1 MKHITS
7 KLLSLLL
14 TLAMLLSMIP
24 AAYAAGTEGTTEG
37 NTSTEKVVAKDGE
50 TTATTETLNGSTT
63 VTSSNAATAVDKGT
77 EANPYTLSEL
87 GAMTR
92 DAYIAAQNALD
103 GTMYVT
109 VGDYSYTDKGTLGN
123 GVRNDTLYQTEDRSV
138 LNGYNSNGYLGEKN
152 DGANGKNIV
161 FVGGT
166 ITSGATGYTSI
177 DNIGTSLLLA
187 VPAYTNVTFEGITF
201 NNVMSFDYQLYTS
214 PWSQL
219 GELKFDGCTFNGIIV
234 GAIAAQTL
242 TFNGCTFTDY
252 TNSTS
257 ANNSNPTWIRPA
269 YGNWTKDD
277 NKGQGSDFKSLTTIN
292 FTGNTVTSTRP
303 VKFERIAQWEMPT
316 TVTATG
322 NSFDIS
328 AQTDDTAE
336 GKTKNVGLYFG
347 ANAKFDLVA
356 ENNKKAEGS
365 STAALYTA
373 VYSAPDGTS
382 HAGLPA
388 GSTVKDSS
396 GNDTTLTDALEWK
409 GTKDDVLTLKTE
421 CEAKIGDAYYA
432 TLADAFAAA
441 NKTGDTVIELLDD
454 INMTGKN
461 WTPVSVDGNHG
472 QGVITLNGNG
482 KTITGLSA
490 PLFAGGFAGKS
501 GIVIKDLT
509 IADADIND
517 TTNDQGIGAFINCV
531 DSMTRIELDNC
542 HLKNSKIV
550 STGDARVGGLIG
562 WTSGYNKPN
571 DGPVDTKVTLTNCSV
586 ENVTIEAKG
595 SVGGLI
601 GHAGAN
607 PATYHTITGC
617 TVKDSTLKCTETG
630 KSWRVGDLVG
640 TANVGQI
647 TVDAATSASKNIL
660 TQENASTQKP
670 EGNIFGRDAV
680 NDTGLVIVDN
690 KVVAAGTAYGD
701 IVNKNAN
708 EVLVEVSKGHW
719 MKPNANTVAMI
730 GATVYSSLPD
740 AINKANT
747 GDTVKLL
754 KDVTVT
760 KPIEVT
766 KSMTLDLNGHVL
778 TAATASNRSEPKD
791 EKNSAIWV
799 TAENVNLTIN
809 GMTAGSGMKM
819 GDTHNTEW
827 KTKVWGFVDLREGS
841 AGSTVTINGGSYTG
855 STCASDNYHYTALFT
870 VGSESKL
877 VLNNV
882 SAETDERVVKASGC
896 GEVIVSGGT
905 YNITGINAFLGA
917 AFETKT
923 ASFTDMK
930 LTAKYGGCVQVGSN
944 ATLEN
949 CEIKVTDIRT
959 GDGTYLNCAV
969 AVQYGGTATVKSGT
983 YTAPYAAYV
992 YNSGGTIN
1000 IENGTFTGVVR
1011 ADATTDT
1018 TAVINIKNGSFNG
1031 EIQKGGGP
1039 GSETISITGGTFSFD
1054 PSTKVKNNG
1063 TDYIVKRAGS
1073 EGAYTYTVLAKS
1085 GLTSGVYLTDPS
1097 GALASNYYVSSTANG
1112 VWTVSYSAPSSG
1124 GGSSSSSRRYDV
1136 SAPSVKHGDVTVSPK
1151 SASKG
1156 DTVTI
1161 TVKPDSGYELDT
1173 LTVKDASGSKI
1184 KVKDKGDGKFTFTM
1198 PASKVTVSAEF
1209 AEIETLDFAD
1219 VPTDAYYYE
1228 AVKWAAKKGITGGI
1242 GNGLFGP
1249 NQPCTRAQIV
1259 TFLWRAAGS
1268 PEPKTM
1274 SSFADVSMD
1283 AYYAKAVAW
1292 AVENGITTGT
1302 GDGKFSP
1309 DATCTRAQSVTFL
1322 FRAIG
1327 KLVDSKAEF
1336 SDVLTDSY
1344 YANAVAWAVENG
1356 VTNGI
1361 GDGLFGP
1368 DNSCTRAQIV
1378 TFLYRAY
1385 QGK

>member
-1 MKHITS
+1 MKH
-7 KLLSLLL
+7 KLLSILLC
-14 TLAMLLSMIP
+14 LAMALSLLP
-24 AAYAAGTEGTTEG
+24 TAALAEEATGAGPI
-37 NTSTEKVVAKDGE
+37 KVGE
-50 TTATTETLNGSTT
+50 TSY
-63 VTSSNAATAVDKGT
+63 SSFSDAVNAAEPDGSGVITYEISGKVD
-77 EANPYTLSEL
+77 
-87 GAMTR
+87 
-92 DAYIAAQNALD
+92 
-103 GTMYVT
+103 
-109 VGDYSYTDKGTLGN
+109 
-123 GVRNDTLYQTEDRSV
+123 
-138 LNGYNSNGYLGEKN
+138 
-152 DGANGKNIV
+152 
-161 FVGGT
+161 
-166 ITSGATGYTSI
+166 
-177 DNIGTSLLLA
+177 
-187 VPAYTNVTFEGITF
+187 
-201 NNVMSFDYQLYTS
+201 
-214 PWSQL
+214 
-219 GELKFDGCTFNGIIV
+219 
-234 GAIAAQTL
+234 
-242 TFNGCTFTDY
+242 
-252 TNSTS
+252 
-257 ANNSNPTWIRPA
+257 
-269 YGNWTKDD
+269 
-277 NKGQGSDFKSLTTIN
+277 
-292 FTGNTVTSTRP
+292 
-303 VKFERIAQWEMPT
+303 
-316 TVTATG
+316 VTATG
-322 NSFDIS
+322 WVQVAKAGLTGPTKVKFVGKTGDAEICITGGLAILADQKYDIDVSFTNLKLSKPNPTYGGDYGHSTNYFTCWLRNTGAAENTVTYTNCTFPNGVCNNQYGKTVFNNCQFTNSANYNLWNYGGNTEVKNSAFTGVRGIKTYNEGTLAVAPTVKIEQTTFSGLTEKAAIVASKATDITLTNVTATGCIKGLLQKDIEGS
-328 AQTDDTAE
+328 TDEQKVTIEANGTGISGDFNITAE
-336 GKTKNVGLYFG
+336 MDAEAAKNEFNITAGTFPGGINNDYLAPG
-347 ANAKFDLVA
+347 ANFDA
-356 ENNKKAEGS
+356 TTGE
-365 STAALYTA
+365 
-373 VYSAPDGTS
+373 
-382 HAGLPA
+382 
-388 GSTVKDSS
+388 VKMSY
-396 GNDTTLTDALEWK
+396 
-409 GTKDDVLTLKTE
+409 V
-421 CEAKIGDAYYA
+421 AKIGDTEYP

-461 WTPVSVDGNHG
+461 WTPVGVDGYHG

-509 IADADIND
+509 IAGADIND
-517 TTNDQGIGAFINCV
+517 TTNNQGIGAFINCV

-550 STGDARVGGLIG
+550 STGGARVGGLIG
-562 WTSGYNKPN
+562 WTSGYNNQN

-640 TANVGQI
+640 TANVGQV
-647 TVDAATSASKNIL
+647 TVDAATSASQNTL
-660 TQENASTQKP
+660 TQENADPQEP
-670 EGNIFGRDAV
+670 EDSIFGRKEVGKA
-680 NDTGLVIVDN
+680 GLVIIDN

-719 MKPNANTVAMI
+719 VKPNEDTVAMI
-730 GATVYSSLPD
+730 GSKEYTTLPD
-740 AINKANT
+740 AITAADENA
-747 GDTVKLL
+747 TVTLL
-754 KDVTVT
+754 KDVTVI

-778 TAATASNRSEPKD
+778 TAATASDRSESKD

-799 TAENVNLTIN
+799 TAKNVNLTIN

-819 GDTHNTEW
+819 GDTHKTEW

-855 STCASDNYHYTALFT
+855 STCASDSYHYTALFT

-1219 VPTDAYYYE
+1219 VSTDAYYYE

-1378 TFLYRAY
+1378 TFLFRAY

>member
-1 MKHITS
+1 MKH
-7 KLLSLLL
+7 KLLSILLC
-14 TLAMLLSMIP
+14 LAMALSLLP
-24 AAYAAGTEGTTEG
+24 TAALAEEATGAGPI
-37 NTSTEKVVAKDGE
+37 KVGE
-50 TTATTETLNGSTT
+50 TSY
-63 VTSSNAATAVDKGT
+63 SSFSDAVNAAEPDGSGVITYEISGKVD
-77 EANPYTLSEL
+77 
-87 GAMTR
+87 
-92 DAYIAAQNALD
+92 
-103 GTMYVT
+103 
-109 VGDYSYTDKGTLGN
+109 
-123 GVRNDTLYQTEDRSV
+123 
-138 LNGYNSNGYLGEKN
+138 
-152 DGANGKNIV
+152 
-161 FVGGT
+161 
-166 ITSGATGYTSI
+166 
-177 DNIGTSLLLA
+177 
-187 VPAYTNVTFEGITF
+187 
-201 NNVMSFDYQLYTS
+201 
-214 PWSQL
+214 
-219 GELKFDGCTFNGIIV
+219 
-234 GAIAAQTL
+234 
-242 TFNGCTFTDY
+242 
-252 TNSTS
+252 
-257 ANNSNPTWIRPA
+257 
-269 YGNWTKDD
+269 
-277 NKGQGSDFKSLTTIN
+277 
-292 FTGNTVTSTRP
+292 
-303 VKFERIAQWEMPT
+303 
-316 TVTATG
+316 VTATG
-322 NSFDIS
+322 WVQVAKAGLTGPTKVKFVGKTGDAEICITGGLAILADQKYDIDVSFTNLKLSKPNPTYGGDYGHSTNYFTCWLRNTGAAENTVTYTNCTFPNGVCNNQYGKTVFNNCQFTNSANYNLWNYGGNTEVKNSAFTGVRGIKTYNEGTLAVAPTVKIEQTTFSGLTEKAAIVASKATDITLTNVTATGCIKGLLQKDIEGS
-328 AQTDDTAE
+328 TDEQKVTIEANGTGISGDFNITAE
-336 GKTKNVGLYFG
+336 MDAEAAKNEFNITAGTFPGGINNDYLAPG
-347 ANAKFDLVA
+347 ANFDA
-356 ENNKKAEGS
+356 TTGE
-365 STAALYTA
+365 
-373 VYSAPDGTS
+373 
-382 HAGLPA
+382 
-388 GSTVKDSS
+388 VKMSY
-396 GNDTTLTDALEWK
+396 
-409 GTKDDVLTLKTE
+409 V
-421 CEAKIGDAYYA
+421 AKIGDTEYP

-461 WTPVSVDGNHG
+461 WTPVGVDGYHG

-509 IADADIND
+509 IAGADIND
-517 TTNDQGIGAFINCV
+517 TTNNQGIGAFINCV

-550 STGDARVGGLIG
+550 STGGARVGGLIG
-562 WTSGYNKPN
+562 WTSGYNNQN

-640 TANVGQI
+640 TANVGQV
-647 TVDAATSASKNIL
+647 TVDAATSASQNIL
-660 TQENASTQKP
+660 MQENAGTQKP
-670 EGNIFGRDAV
+670 EDSIFGRKEVGTD
-680 NDTGLVIVDN
+680 GLVIIDN
-690 KVVAAGTAYGD
+690 KVVAAGTAYDD

-719 MKPNANTVAMI
+719 VKPNENTVAMI
-730 GATVYSSLPD
+730 GAKEYTTLPD
-740 AINKANT
+740 AITAAKD
-747 GDTVKLL
+747 GDTIKLL

-778 TAATASNRSEPKD
+778 TAATASTATV
-791 EKNSAIWV
+791 KNSAIWV
-799 TAENVNLTIN
+799 TAEKVNLTID
-809 GMTAGSGMKM
+809 GTTAGSGMTM
-819 GDTHNTEW
+819 GDTHDTNWEA
-827 KTKVWGFVDLREGS
+827 KVWGFVDLREGS
-841 AGSTVTINGGSYTG
+841 AGSTVTVNGGSYTG
-855 STCASDNYHYTALFT
+855 STCASDSYHYTALFT

-882 SAETDERVVKASGC
+882 SAETDERVVKASSC
-896 GEVIVSGGT
+896 GEVVVSGGT

-930 LTAKYGGCVQVGSN
+930 LTAKYGGCVQVGRN

-969 AVQYGGTATVKSGT
+969 AVQYGGTATVKSGI

-992 YNSGGTIN
+992 YSSGGTIN

-1085 GLTSGVYLTDPS
+1085 GLTSGVYLTNPS

-1112 VWTVSYSAPSSG
+1112 VWTVSYSAPYSG

-1151 SASKG
+1151 NASKG

-1184 KVKDKGDGKFTFTM
+1184 KVKDKGNGKFTFTM

-1219 VPTDAYYYE
+1219 VSTDAYYYE

-1268 PEPKTM
+1268 PEPKAM
-1274 SSFADVSMD
+1274 SSFADVSTD

-1378 TFLYRAY
+1378 TFLFRAY

>member
-1 MKHITS
+1 MKH
-7 KLLSLLL
+7 KLLSILLC
-14 TLAMLLSMIP
+14 LAMALSLLP
-24 AAYAAGTEGTTEG
+24 TAALAEEATGAGPIKVGETSYSSFSEAVGAALGENGVITYEISG
-37 NTSTEKVVAKDGE
+37 KVEVNDTGWVQVAKAGLIDLSKVEFIGITDDAE
-50 TTATTETLNGSTT
+50 ICITGGLAILADQKYDIDVSFTNLKLSKPNPTYGGDYGHSTNYFT
-63 VTSSNAATAVDKGT
+63 CWLRNTNAA
-77 EANPYTLSEL
+77 E
-87 GAMTR
+87 
-92 DAYIAAQNALD
+92 
-103 GTMYVT
+103 
-109 VGDYSYTDKGTLGN
+109 
-123 GVRNDTLYQTEDRSV
+123 
-138 LNGYNSNGYLGEKN
+138 
-152 DGANGKNIV
+152 
-161 FVGGT
+161 
-166 ITSGATGYTSI
+166 
-177 DNIGTSLLLA
+177 
-187 VPAYTNVTFEGITF
+187 
-201 NNVMSFDYQLYTS
+201 
-214 PWSQL
+214 
-219 GELKFDGCTFNGIIV
+219 
-234 GAIAAQTL
+234 
-242 TFNGCTFTDY
+242 
-252 TNSTS
+252 
-257 ANNSNPTWIRPA
+257 
-269 YGNWTKDD
+269 
-277 NKGQGSDFKSLTTIN
+277 
-292 FTGNTVTSTRP
+292 NTVTYTNCTFPNGVCNNQYGKTVFDRCQFTNATSGKFNLWNYGGNTEVKGSTFIGTRGIKTYNEGDLDVAP
-303 VKFERIAQWEMPT
+303 TVTVTDTSFDGLTEKAAIVASKPTNITLT
-316 TVTATG
+316 TVTAVDCTKGLLQKDIEGSAGEQKVTIEANGTG
-322 NSFDIS
+322 IS
-328 AQTDDTAE
+328 GDFNITGKKDAEAAKNEFNITAGTFAGE
-336 GKTKNVGLYFG
+336 INNDYLAPG
-347 ANAKFDLVA
+347 ANFDA
-356 ENNKKAEGS
+356 TTGE
-365 STAALYTA
+365 
-373 VYSAPDGTS
+373 
-382 HAGLPA
+382 
-388 GSTVKDSS
+388 VKMSY
-396 GNDTTLTDALEWK
+396 
-409 GTKDDVLTLKTE
+409 V
-421 CEAKIGDAYYA
+421 AKIGDTEYP

-441 NKTGDTVIELLDD
+441 DKTGDTVIELLDD
-454 INMTGKN
+454 INMTGKS
-461 WTPVSVDGNHG
+461 WTPVSVDGYQG

-509 IADADIND
+509 IADADID
-517 TTNDQGIGAFINCV
+517 GTTNNLGIGAFINCV

-640 TANVGQI
+640 TANVGQV
-647 TVDAATSASKNIL
+647 TVDAATSASQNFL

-670 EGNIFGRDAV
+670 EDSIFGRKEVGTD
-680 NDTGLVIVDN
+680 GLMIIDN

-719 MKPNANTVAMI
+719 VKPIEDTVAMI
-730 GATVYSSLPD
+730 GAKEYPTLTA
-740 AINKANT
+740 AINEANT
-747 GDTVKLL
+747 GDTVKLVNN
-754 KDVTVT
+754 VTVT

-778 TAATASNRSEPKD
+778 TAATASTATV
-791 EKNSAIWV
+791 KNSAIWV
-799 TAENVNLTIN
+799 TAEKVNLTID
-809 GMTAGSGMKM
+809 GTTAGSGMTM
-819 GDTHNTEW
+819 GDTHDTNWEA
-827 KTKVWGFVDLREGS
+827 KVWGFVDLREGS
-841 AGSTVTINGGSYTG
+841 AGSTVTVNGGSYTG
-855 STCASDNYHYTALFT
+855 STCASDSYHYTALFT

-882 SAETDERVVKASGC
+882 SAETDERVVKASSC

-1336 SDVLTDSY
+1336 SDVLADSY
-1344 YANAVAWAVENG
+1344 YANAVDWAVENG

-1378 TFLYRAY
+1378 TFLFRAY

>member
-1 MKHITS
+1 MKH
-7 KLLSLLL
+7 KLLSILLC
-14 TLAMLLSMIP
+14 LAMALSLLP
-24 AAYAAGTEGTTEG
+24 TAALAE
-37 NTSTEKVVAKDGE
+37 
-50 TTATTETLNGSTT
+50 
-63 VTSSNAATAVDKGT
+63 
-77 EANPYTLSEL
+77 
-87 GAMTR
+87 
-92 DAYIAAQNALD
+92 
-103 GTMYVT
+103 
-109 VGDYSYTDKGTLGN
+109 
-123 GVRNDTLYQTEDRSV
+123 
-138 LNGYNSNGYLGEKN
+138 
-152 DGANGKNIV
+152 
-161 FVGGT
+161 
-166 ITSGATGYTSI
+166 GATGAGPIKVGGETYSSFSDAVNEAAPDESGVITYEISGKVDVTDTGWVQVAKAGLTTLSKVKFVGKTEDAEICITQGVAILADQSYDI
-177 DNIGTSLLLA
+177 DVS
-187 VPAYTNVTFEGITF
+187 
-201 NNVMSFDYQLYTS
+201 
-214 PWSQL
+214 
-219 GELKFDGCTFNGIIV
+219 
-234 GAIAAQTL
+234 
-242 TFNGCTFTDY
+242 FTDLIL
-252 TNSTS
+252 SKE
-257 ANNSNPTWIRPA
+257 NPTYA
-269 YGNWTKDD
+269 NDYGHGTKY
-277 NKGQGSDFKSLTTIN
+277 
-292 FTGNTVTSTRP
+292 FTCWLRSTGRAENTVTYTNCTFPNGVCNNQYGKTVFNNCQFTNSANYNLWNYGGNTEVKGSTFTGTRGIKTYNEGDLGVAP
-303 VKFERIAQWEMPT
+303 TVTVTDTSFDGLTEKAAIVASKPTNITLT
-316 TVTATG
+316 TVTATDCTKG
-322 NSFDIS
+322 LLQKDIEGS
-328 AQTDDTAE
+328 TDEQKVTIEANGTGISGDFNITAE
-336 GKTKNVGLYFG
+336 MDAEAAKNEFNITAGTFPGGINNDYLAPG
-347 ANAKFDLVA
+347 ANFDA
-356 ENNKKAEGS
+356 TTGE
-365 STAALYTA
+365 
-373 VYSAPDGTS
+373 
-382 HAGLPA
+382 
-388 GSTVKDSS
+388 VKMSY
-396 GNDTTLTDALEWK
+396 
-409 GTKDDVLTLKTE
+409 V
-421 CEAKIGDAYYA
+421 AKIGDTEYP

-461 WTPVSVDGNHG
+461 WTPVGVDGYRG

-509 IADADIND
+509 IAGADIND
-517 TTNDQGIGAFINCV
+517 TTNNQGIGAFINCV

-550 STGDARVGGLIG
+550 STGGARVGGLIG
-562 WTSGYNKPN
+562 WTSGYNNQN

-640 TANVGQI
+640 TANVGQV
-647 TVDAATSASKNIL
+647 TVDAATSASQNTL

-670 EGNIFGRDAV
+670 EGNIFGRKEVGKA
-680 NDTGLVIVDN
+680 GLVIIDN
-690 KVVAAGTAYGD
+690 KVVAAGTDYGDGD

-719 MKPNANTVAMI
+719 VKPNEDAVAMI
-730 GATVYSSLPD
+730 GAREYSTLPD
-740 AINKANT
+740 AITAAKD
-747 GDTVKLL
+747 GDTIKLL

-778 TAATASNRSEPKD
+778 TAATASTATV
-791 EKNSAIWV
+791 KNSAIWV
-799 TAENVNLTIN
+799 TAEKVNLTID
-809 GMTAGSGMKM
+809 GTTAGSGMTM
-819 GDTHNTEW
+819 GDTHDTNWEA
-827 KTKVWGFVDLREGS
+827 KVWGFVDLREGS
-841 AGSTVTINGGSYTG
+841 AGSTVTVNGGSYTG
-855 STCASDNYHYTALFT
+855 STCASDSYHYTALFT

-882 SAETDERVVKASGC
+882 SAETDERVVKASSC
-896 GEVIVSGGT
+896 GEVVVSGGT

-1336 SDVLTDSY
+1336 SDVLADSY
-1344 YANAVAWAVENG
+1344 YANAVDWAVENG

-1378 TFLYRAY
+1378 TFLFRAY

>member
-1 MKHITS
+1 MKH
-7 KLLSLLL
+7 KLLSILLC
-14 TLAMLLSMIP
+14 LAMALSLLP
-24 AAYAAGTEGTTEG
+24 TAALAE
-37 NTSTEKVVAKDGE
+37 
-50 TTATTETLNGSTT
+50 
-63 VTSSNAATAVDKGT
+63 
-77 EANPYTLSEL
+77 
-87 GAMTR
+87 
-92 DAYIAAQNALD
+92 
-103 GTMYVT
+103 
-109 VGDYSYTDKGTLGN
+109 
-123 GVRNDTLYQTEDRSV
+123 
-138 LNGYNSNGYLGEKN
+138 
-152 DGANGKNIV
+152 
-161 FVGGT
+161 
-166 ITSGATGYTSI
+166 GATGAGPIKVGGKTYSSFSDAVNAAAPDENGVITYEISGKVDVTDTGWVQVAKAGLADLSKVAFVGINDDAEICITGGLAILADQKYDI
-177 DNIGTSLLLA
+177 DVSF
-187 VPAYTNVTFEGITF
+187 TN
-201 NNVMSFDYQLYTS
+201 
-214 PWSQL
+214 
-219 GELKFDGCTFNGIIV
+219 LK
-234 GAIAAQTL
+234 L
-242 TFNGCTFTDY
+242 
-252 TNSTS
+252 SKP
-257 ANNSNPTWIRPA
+257 NPT
-269 YGNWTKDD
+269 YGGDYGHSTNY
-277 NKGQGSDFKSLTTIN
+277 
-292 FTGNTVTSTRP
+292 FTCWLRNTGAAENTVTYTNCVFPNGVCNNQYGKTVFDRCQFTNDTSGKFNLWNYGGNTEVKGSTFTGTRGIKTYNEGDLDVAP
-303 VKFERIAQWEMPT
+303 TVTVTDTSFDGLTEKAAIVASKPTNITLT
-316 TVTATG
+316 TVTATDCTKG
-322 NSFDIS
+322 LLQKDIEGS
-328 AQTDDTAE
+328 KGEQKVTIEANGTGISGDFNITAQKDAEAAKNEFNITAGTFTGE
-336 GKTKNVGLYFG
+336 INNDYLAPG
-347 ANAKFDLVA
+347 ANFDA
-356 ENNKKAEGS
+356 TTGE
-365 STAALYTA
+365 
-373 VYSAPDGTS
+373 
-382 HAGLPA
+382 
-388 GSTVKDSS
+388 VKMSY
-396 GNDTTLTDALEWK
+396 
-409 GTKDDVLTLKTE
+409 V
-421 CEAKIGDAYYA
+421 AKIGDTEYP

-441 NKTGDTVIELLDD
+441 DKTGDTVIELLDD
-454 INMTGKN
+454 INMTGKS

-472 QGVITLNGNG
+472 QGVITLTGNG

-501 GIVIKDLT
+501 GIVINNLT
-509 IADADIND
+509 LENVNLND
-517 TTNDQGIGAFINCV
+517 TGSEYAGTGFGAFICAV
-531 DSMTRIELDNC
+531 DSMPTISLTNC
-542 HLKNSKIV
+542 HVKGGTIE
-550 STGDARVGGLIG
+550 STSGARVGGLIG
-562 WTSGYNKPN
+562 WTSGYNKPT

-617 TVKDSTLKCTETG
+617 TVKDSTLTCTETG

-640 TANVGQI
+640 TANDGQI
-647 TVDAATSASKNIL
+647 TVDAATSASQNTL
-660 TQENASTQKP
+660 TQENADPQKP
-670 EGNIFGRDAV
+670 KDSIFGRDAV

-690 KVVAAGTAYGD
+690 KVVAAGTAYGN

-719 MKPNANTVAMI
+719 VKPNEGTVAMI
-730 GATVYSSLPD
+730 GATEYPTLPD
-740 AINKANT
+740 AITAAKD
-747 GDTVKLL
+747 GDTIKLL

-760 KPIEVT
+760 NPIEVT

-778 TAATASNRSEPKD
+778 TAATASTATV
-791 EKNSAIWV
+791 KNSAIWV
-799 TAENVNLTIN
+799 TAEKVNLTID
-809 GMTAGSGMKM
+809 GTTAGSGMTM
-819 GDTHNTEW
+819 GDTHDTNWEA
-827 KTKVWGFVDLREGS
+827 KVWGFVDLREGS
-841 AGSTVTINGGSYTG
+841 AGSTVTVNGGSYTG
-855 STCASDNYHYTALFT
+855 STCASDSYHYTALFT

-882 SAETDERVVKASGC
+882 SAETDERVVKASSC

-1268 PEPKTM
+1268 PEPKAM
-1274 SSFADVSMD
+1274 SSFADVSTD

-1368 DNSCTRAQIV
+1368 NNSCTRAQIV
-1378 TFLYRAY
+1378 TFLFRAY

>member
-1 MKHITS
+1 MS
-7 KLLSLLL
+7 
-14 TLAMLLSMIP
+14 
-24 AAYAAGTEGTTEG
+24 
-37 NTSTEKVVAKDGE
+37 
-50 TTATTETLNGSTT
+50 
-63 VTSSNAATAVDKGT
+63 
-77 EANPYTLSEL
+77 
-87 GAMTR
+87 
-92 DAYIAAQNALD
+92 
-103 GTMYVT
+103 YV
-109 VGDYSYTDKGTLGN
+109 
-123 GVRNDTLYQTEDRSV
+123 
-138 LNGYNSNGYLGEKN
+138 
-152 DGANGKNIV
+152 
-161 FVGGT
+161 
-166 ITSGATGYTSI
+166 
-177 DNIGTSLLLA
+177 
-187 VPAYTNVTFEGITF
+187 
-201 NNVMSFDYQLYTS
+201 
-214 PWSQL
+214 
-219 GELKFDGCTFNGIIV
+219 
-234 GAIAAQTL
+234 
-242 TFNGCTFTDY
+242 
-252 TNSTS
+252 
-257 ANNSNPTWIRPA
+257 
-269 YGNWTKDD
+269 
-277 NKGQGSDFKSLTTIN
+277 
-292 FTGNTVTSTRP
+292 
-303 VKFERIAQWEMPT
+303 
-316 TVTATG
+316 
-322 NSFDIS
+322 
-328 AQTDDTAE
+328 
-336 GKTKNVGLYFG
+336 
-347 ANAKFDLVA
+347 
-356 ENNKKAEGS
+356 
-365 STAALYTA
+365 
-373 VYSAPDGTS
+373 
-382 HAGLPA
+382 
-388 GSTVKDSS
+388 
-396 GNDTTLTDALEWK
+396 
-409 GTKDDVLTLKTE
+409 
-421 CEAKIGDAYYA
+421 AKIGDTEYP

-441 NKTGDTVIELLDD
+441 DKTGDTVIELLDD
-454 INMTGKN
+454 INMTGKS
-461 WTPVSVDGNHG
+461 WTPVSVDGYHG

-550 STGDARVGGLIG
+550 STGGARVGGLIG

-571 DGPVDTKVTLTNCSV
+571 DGPVDTRVTLTNCSV
-586 ENVTIEAKG
+586 EKVTIEAKG

-617 TVKDSTLKCTETG
+617 TVKDSTLTCTETG

-640 TANVGQI
+640 TANDGQI
-647 TVDAATSASKNIL
+647 TVDAATSASQNTL
-660 TQENASTQKP
+660 TQENADPQKP
-670 EGNIFGRDAV
+670 KDSIFGRDAV

-719 MKPNANTVAMI
+719 VKPNEGTVAMI
-730 GATVYSSLPD
+730 GAREYATLPD
-740 AINKANT
+740 AITAAKD
-747 GDTVKLL
+747 GDTIKLL

-778 TAATASNRSEPKD
+778 TAATASTATV
-791 EKNSAIWV
+791 KNSAIWV
-799 TAENVNLTIN
+799 TAEKVNLTID
-809 GMTAGSGMKM
+809 GTTAGSGMTM
-819 GDTHNTEW
+819 GDTHDTNWEA
-827 KTKVWGFVDLREGS
+827 KVWGFVDLREGS
-841 AGSTVTINGGSYTG
+841 AGSTVTVNGGSYTG
-855 STCASDNYHYTALFT
+855 STCASDSYHYTALFT

-882 SAETDERVVKASGC
+882 SAETDERVVKASSC
-896 GEVIVSGGT
+896 GEVVVSGGT

-930 LTAKYGGCVQVGSN
+930 LTAKYGGCVQVGRN

-1378 TFLYRAY
+1378 TFLFRAY

>member
-1 MKHITS
+1 MKH
-7 KLLSLLL
+7 KLLSILLC
-14 TLAMLLSMIP
+14 LAMALSLLP
-24 AAYAAGTEGTTEG
+24 TAALAE
-37 NTSTEKVVAKDGE
+37 
-50 TTATTETLNGSTT
+50 
-63 VTSSNAATAVDKGT
+63 
-77 EANPYTLSEL
+77 
-87 GAMTR
+87 
-92 DAYIAAQNALD
+92 
-103 GTMYVT
+103 
-109 VGDYSYTDKGTLGN
+109 
-123 GVRNDTLYQTEDRSV
+123 
-138 LNGYNSNGYLGEKN
+138 
-152 DGANGKNIV
+152 
-161 FVGGT
+161 
-166 ITSGATGYTSI
+166 GATGAGPIKVGGETYSSFSDAVDAAAPDENGVITYEISGKVDVTDTGWVQVAKAGLADLSKVAFVGINDDAEICITGGLAILADQKYDI
-177 DNIGTSLLLA
+177 DVSF
-187 VPAYTNVTFEGITF
+187 TN
-201 NNVMSFDYQLYTS
+201 
-214 PWSQL
+214 
-219 GELKFDGCTFNGIIV
+219 LK
-234 GAIAAQTL
+234 L
-242 TFNGCTFTDY
+242 
-252 TNSTS
+252 SKP
-257 ANNSNPTWIRPA
+257 NPT
-269 YGNWTKDD
+269 YGGDYGHSTNY
-277 NKGQGSDFKSLTTIN
+277 
-292 FTGNTVTSTRP
+292 FTCWLRNTGAAENTVTYTNCVFPNGVCNNQYGKTVFDRCQFTNDTSGKFNLWNYGGNTEVKGSTFTGTRGIKTYNEGDLDVAP
-303 VKFERIAQWEMPT
+303 TVTVTDTSFDGLTEKAAIVASKPTNITLT
-316 TVTATG
+316 TVTATDCTKG
-322 NSFDIS
+322 LLQKDIEGS
-328 AQTDDTAE
+328 KGEQKVTIEANGTGISGDFNITAQKDAEAAKNEFNITA
-336 GKTKNVGLYFG
+336 GTFPGGINNDYLAPG
-347 ANAKFDLVA
+347 ANFDA
-356 ENNKKAEGS
+356 TTGE
-365 STAALYTA
+365 
-373 VYSAPDGTS
+373 
-382 HAGLPA
+382 
-388 GSTVKDSS
+388 VKMSY
-396 GNDTTLTDALEWK
+396 
-409 GTKDDVLTLKTE
+409 V
-421 CEAKIGDAYYA
+421 AKIGDTEYP
-432 TLADAFAAA
+432 TLADAFAATD
-441 NKTGDTVIELLDD
+441 KTGDTVIELLDD

-461 WTPVSVDGNHG
+461 WTPVKVDGYHG

-501 GIVIKDLT
+501 GIVINNLT
-509 IADADIND
+509 LENVNLND
-517 TTNDQGIGAFINCV
+517 TGSEYAGTGFGAFICAV
-531 DSMTRIELDNC
+531 DSMPTISLTNC
-542 HLKNSKIV
+542 HVKGGTIERTS
-550 STGDARVGGLIG
+550 GARVGGLIG
-562 WTSGYNKPN
+562 WTAGYNNPN
-571 DGPVDTKVTLTNCSV
+571 NGPVDTKITLTNCSV
-586 ENVTIEAKG
+586 EDVKITAKG

-607 PATYHTITGC
+607 PTTYHDITNCTVSGC
-617 TVKDSTLKCTETG
+617 TLTSTKDSG
-630 KSWRVGDLVG
+630 NYVGTLVG

-647 TVDAATSASKNIL
+647 TVDAASSASGNTLKQNSSASEEASDKIL
-660 TQENASTQKP
+660 
-670 EGNIFGRDAV
+670 GRDAV

-701 IVNKNAN
+701 IVNENAN

-719 MKPNANTVAMI
+719 VKPHEKTVAMI
-730 GATVYSSLPD
+730 GATEYPSLPD
-740 AINKANT
+740 AITDAKD
-747 GDTVKLL
+747 GDTIKLL

-778 TAATASNRSEPKD
+778 TAATASTATV
-791 EKNSAIWV
+791 KNSAIWV
-799 TAENVNLTIN
+799 TAEKVNLTID
-809 GMTAGSGMKM
+809 GTTAGSGMTM
-819 GDTHNTEW
+819 GDTHDTNWEA
-827 KTKVWGFVDLREGS
+827 KVWGFVDLRPGS
-841 AGSTVTINGGSYTG
+841 DGSTVTVNGGRYVG

-896 GEVIVSGGT
+896 GEVVVSGGT

-1085 GLTSGVYLTDPS
+1085 DLTSGVYLTDPS

-1268 PEPKTM
+1268 PEPKAM
-1274 SSFADVSMD
+1274 SSFADVSTD

-1336 SDVLTDSY
+1336 SDVLADSY
-1344 YANAVAWAVENG
+1344 YANAVDWAVENG

>member
-1 MKHITS
+1 MKH
-7 KLLSLLL
+7 KLLSILLC
-14 TLAMLLSMIP
+14 LAMALSLLP
-24 AAYAAGTEGTTEG
+24 TAALAE
-37 NTSTEKVVAKDGE
+37 
-50 TTATTETLNGSTT
+50 
-63 VTSSNAATAVDKGT
+63 
-77 EANPYTLSEL
+77 
-87 GAMTR
+87 
-92 DAYIAAQNALD
+92 
-103 GTMYVT
+103 
-109 VGDYSYTDKGTLGN
+109 
-123 GVRNDTLYQTEDRSV
+123 
-138 LNGYNSNGYLGEKN
+138 
-152 DGANGKNIV
+152 
-161 FVGGT
+161 
-166 ITSGATGYTSI
+166 GATGAGPIKVGGETYSSFS
-177 DNIGTSLLLA
+177 DAVNAA
-187 VPAYTNVTFEGITF
+187 VPDENGVITYEISGKVDVTDTGWVQVAKAGLADLSKVAFVGINDDAEICITGGLAILADQKYDIDVSFTN
-201 NNVMSFDYQLYTS
+201 
-214 PWSQL
+214 
-219 GELKFDGCTFNGIIV
+219 LK
-234 GAIAAQTL
+234 L
-242 TFNGCTFTDY
+242 
-252 TNSTS
+252 SKP
-257 ANNSNPTWIRPA
+257 NPT
-269 YGNWTKDD
+269 YGGDYGHSTNY
-277 NKGQGSDFKSLTTIN
+277 
-292 FTGNTVTSTRP
+292 FTCWLRNTGAAENTVTYTNCVFPNGVCNNQYGKTVFDRCQFTNDTSGKFNLWNYGGNTEVKGSTFTGTRGIKTYNEGDLDVAP
-303 VKFERIAQWEMPT
+303 TVTVTDTSFDGLTEKAAIVASKPTNITLT
-316 TVTATG
+316 TVTATDCTKG
-322 NSFDIS
+322 LLQKDIEGS
-328 AQTDDTAE
+328 KGEQKVTIEANGTGISGDFNITAQKDAEAAKNEFNITA
-336 GKTKNVGLYFG
+336 GTFPGGINNDYLAPG
-347 ANAKFDLVA
+347 ANFDA
-356 ENNKKAEGS
+356 TTGE
-365 STAALYTA
+365 
-373 VYSAPDGTS
+373 
-382 HAGLPA
+382 
-388 GSTVKDSS
+388 VKMSY
-396 GNDTTLTDALEWK
+396 
-409 GTKDDVLTLKTE
+409 V
-421 CEAKIGDAYYA
+421 AKIGDTEYP
-432 TLADAFAAA
+432 TLADAFAATD
-441 NKTGDTVIELLDD
+441 KTGDTVIELLDD
-454 INMTGKN
+454 INMTGKS
-461 WTPVSVDGNHG
+461 WTPVSVDGYHG
-472 QGVITLNGNG
+472 QGVITLNGNS

-550 STGDARVGGLIG
+550 STGGARVGGLIG

-640 TANVGQI
+640 TANVGQV
-647 TVDAATSASKNIL
+647 TVDAATSASQNTL

-670 EGNIFGRDAV
+670 EGNIFGRKEVGKA
-680 NDTGLVIVDN
+680 GLVIIDN
-690 KVVAAGTAYGD
+690 KVVAAGTDYGDGD

-719 MKPNANTVAMI
+719 VKPNEDAVAMI
-730 GATVYSSLPD
+730 GAREYSTLPD
-740 AINKANT
+740 AITAAKD
-747 GDTVKLL
+747 GDTIKLL

-778 TAATASNRSEPKD
+778 TAATASTD
-791 EKNSAIWV
+791 TVKNSAIWV
-799 TAENVNLTIN
+799 TAEKVNLTID
-809 GMTAGSGMKM
+809 GTTAGSGMTM
-819 GDTHNTEW
+819 GDTHDTNWEA
-827 KTKVWGFVDLREGS
+827 KVWGFVDLREGS
-841 AGSTVTINGGSYTG
+841 AGSTVTVNGGSYTG
-855 STCASDNYHYTALFT
+855 STCASDSYHYTALFT

-882 SAETDERVVKASGC
+882 SAETDERVVKASSC
-896 GEVIVSGGT
+896 GEVVVSGGT

-930 LTAKYGGCVQVGSN
+930 LTAKYGGCVQVGRN

-1000 IENGTFTGVVR
+1000 IENGTFIGVVR

-1085 GLTSGVYLTDPS
+1085 DLTSGVYLTDPS

-1124 GGSSSSSRRYDV
+1124 GDDSDPTYAIEVGEDIRNGTVTANRRY
-1136 SAPSVKHGDVTVSPK
+1136 AER
-1151 SASKG
+1151 G

-1161 TVKPDSGYELDT
+1161 TVKPDDGFKLDD
-1173 LTVKDASGSKI
+1173 LTVTDKNGKEL
-1184 KVKDKGDGKFTFTM
+1184 KLTDKGNGKYTFTM
-1198 PASKVTVSAEF
+1198 PAGKVEINAAFVKEVETSPFSDVS
-1209 AEIETLDFAD
+1209 TS
-1219 VPTDAYYYE
+1219 AYYYE
-1228 AVKWAAKKGITGGI
+1228 AVKWAQEKGITGGI

-1268 PEPKTM
+1268 PEPKAM
-1274 SSFADVSMD
+1274 SSFADVSTD

-1378 TFLYRAY
+1378 TFLFRAY

>member
-1 MKHITS
+1 MKFEYISQWDITS
-7 KLLSLLL
+7 
-14 TLAMLLSMIP
+14 
-24 AAYAAGTEGTTEG
+24 
-37 NTSTEKVVAKDGE
+37 
-50 TTATTETLNGSTT
+50 
-63 VTSSNAATAVDKGT
+63 
-77 EANPYTLSEL
+77 
-87 GAMTR
+87 
-92 DAYIAAQNALD
+92 
-103 GTMYVT
+103 
-109 VGDYSYTDKGTLGN
+109 
-123 GVRNDTLYQTEDRSV
+123 
-138 LNGYNSNGYLGEKN
+138 
-152 DGANGKNIV
+152 
-161 FVGGT
+161 
-166 ITSGATGYTSI
+166 
-177 DNIGTSLLLA
+177 
-187 VPAYTNVTFEGITF
+187 
-201 NNVMSFDYQLYTS
+201 
-214 PWSQL
+214 
-219 GELKFDGCTFNGIIV
+219 
-234 GAIAAQTL
+234 
-242 TFNGCTFTDY
+242 
-252 TNSTS
+252 
-257 ANNSNPTWIRPA
+257 
-269 YGNWTKDD
+269 
-277 NKGQGSDFKSLTTIN
+277 
-292 FTGNTVTSTRP
+292 
-303 VKFERIAQWEMPT
+303 
-316 TVTATG
+316 TVTATS
-322 NSFDIS
+322 NTFDIT
-328 AQTDDTAE
+328 AQPGDTSI
-336 GKTKNVGLYFG
+336 KNVGLYLG
-347 ANAKFDLVA
+347 AHTDKNEFHLVA
-356 ENNKKAEGS
+356 DNNTKSKG
-365 STAALYTA
+365 TAALYTI
-373 VYSAPDGTS
+373 PKGTTS
-382 HAGLPA
+382 LPA

-396 GNDTTLTDALEWK
+396 GNEIELTDALAWK

-461 WTPVSVDGNHG
+461 WTPVGVDGYHG

-509 IADADIND
+509 IAGANINE
-517 TTNDQGIGAFINCV
+517 TTNNLGIGAFINCV
-531 DSMTRIELDNC
+531 DSMPRIELDNC

-607 PATYHTITGC
+607 PATYHDITDCTVSGC
-617 TVKDSTLKCTETG
+617 TLTSTKDSG
-630 KSWRVGDLVG
+630 NYVGTLVG

-647 TVDAATSASKNIL
+647 TVDAASSASGNTLKQNSSASEEASDKIL
-660 TQENASTQKP
+660 
-670 EGNIFGRDAV
+670 GRDAV

-719 MKPNANTVAMI
+719 VKPHEETVAMI
-730 GATVYSSLPD
+730 GAKQYTTLPD
-740 AINKANT
+740 AITSADENA
-747 GDTVKLL
+747 TVTLL

-778 TAATASNRSEPKD
+778 TAATVSDRSESKD

-799 TAENVNLTIN
+799 TAKNVNLTIN

-827 KTKVWGFVDLREGS
+827 ETKVWGFVDLREGS

-1039 GSETISITGGTFSFD
+1039 GSETISITGGTFSSD
-1054 PSTKVKNNG
+1054 PSVHVVGNG
-1063 TDYIVKRAGS
+1063 NTNIVKRAGS

-1097 GALASNYYVSSTANG
+1097 GALANNYYVSSTANG

-1151 SASKG
+1151 NASKG

-1161 TVKPDSGYELDT
+1161 TVKPDDGFKLDD
-1173 LTVKDASGSKI
+1173 LTVTDKNGKEL
-1184 KVKDKGDGKFTFTM
+1184 KLTDKGNGKYTFTM
-1198 PASKVTVSAEF
+1198 PASKVEINATF
-1209 AEIETLDFAD
+1209 AKEIETSPFSD
-1219 VPTDAYYYE
+1219 VSTSAYYYE
-1228 AVKWAAKKGITGGI
+1228 AVKWAQEKGITGGI

-1378 TFLYRAY
+1378 TFLFRAY

>member
-1 MKHITS
+1 MKH
-7 KLLSLLL
+7 KLLSILLC
-14 TLAMLLSMIP
+14 LAMALSLLP
-24 AAYAAGTEGTTEG
+24 TAALAEEATGAGPIKVGETSYSSFSEAVGAALGENGVITYEISG
-37 NTSTEKVVAKDGE
+37 KVEVNDTGWVQVAKAGLIDLSKVEFIGITDDAE
-50 TTATTETLNGSTT
+50 ICITGGLAILADQKYDIDVSFTNLKLSKPNPTYGGDYGHSTNYFT
-63 VTSSNAATAVDKGT
+63 CWLRNTNAA
-77 EANPYTLSEL
+77 E
-87 GAMTR
+87 
-92 DAYIAAQNALD
+92 
-103 GTMYVT
+103 
-109 VGDYSYTDKGTLGN
+109 
-123 GVRNDTLYQTEDRSV
+123 
-138 LNGYNSNGYLGEKN
+138 
-152 DGANGKNIV
+152 
-161 FVGGT
+161 
-166 ITSGATGYTSI
+166 
-177 DNIGTSLLLA
+177 
-187 VPAYTNVTFEGITF
+187 
-201 NNVMSFDYQLYTS
+201 
-214 PWSQL
+214 
-219 GELKFDGCTFNGIIV
+219 
-234 GAIAAQTL
+234 
-242 TFNGCTFTDY
+242 
-252 TNSTS
+252 
-257 ANNSNPTWIRPA
+257 
-269 YGNWTKDD
+269 
-277 NKGQGSDFKSLTTIN
+277 
-292 FTGNTVTSTRP
+292 NTVTYTNCTFPNGVCNNQYGKTVFDRCQFTNATSGKFNLWNYGGNTEVKGSTFIGTRGIKTYNEGDLDVAP
-303 VKFERIAQWEMPT
+303 TVTVTDTSFDGLTEKAAIVASKPTNITLT
-316 TVTATG
+316 TVTAVDCTKGLLQKDIEGSAGEQKVTIEANGTG
-322 NSFDIS
+322 IS
-328 AQTDDTAE
+328 GDFNITGKKDAEAAKNEFNITAGTFAGE
-336 GKTKNVGLYFG
+336 INNDYLAPG
-347 ANAKFDLVA
+347 ANFDA
-356 ENNKKAEGS
+356 TTGE
-365 STAALYTA
+365 
-373 VYSAPDGTS
+373 
-382 HAGLPA
+382 
-388 GSTVKDSS
+388 VKMSY
-396 GNDTTLTDALEWK
+396 
-409 GTKDDVLTLKTE
+409 V
-421 CEAKIGDAYYA
+421 AKIGDTEYP

-441 NKTGDTVIELLDD
+441 DKTGDTVIELLDD
-454 INMTGKN
+454 INMTGKS
-461 WTPVSVDGNHG
+461 WTPVSVDGYHG

-550 STGDARVGGLIG
+550 STDGARVGGLIG

-571 DGPVDTKVTLTNCSV
+571 DGPVDTRVTLTNCSV
-586 ENVTIEAKG
+586 EKVTIEAKG

-617 TVKDSTLKCTETG
+617 TVKDSTLTCTETG

-640 TANVGQI
+640 TANDGQI
-647 TVDAATSASKNIL
+647 TVDAATSASQNTL
-660 TQENASTQKP
+660 TQENADPQKP
-670 EGNIFGRDAV
+670 KDSIFGRDAV

-719 MKPNANTVAMI
+719 VKPNEGTVAMI
-730 GATVYSSLPD
+730 GAREYATLPD
-740 AINKANT
+740 AITAAKD
-747 GDTVKLL
+747 GDTIKLL

-778 TAATASNRSEPKD
+778 TAATASTATV
-791 EKNSAIWV
+791 KNSAIWV
-799 TAENVNLTIN
+799 TAEKVNLTID
-809 GMTAGSGMKM
+809 GTTAGSGMTM
-819 GDTHNTEW
+819 GDTHDTNWEA
-827 KTKVWGFVDLREGS
+827 KVWGFVDLREGS
-841 AGSTVTINGGSYTG
+841 AGSTVTVNGGSYTG
-855 STCASDNYHYTALFT
+855 STCASDSYHYTALFT

-882 SAETDERVVKASGC
+882 SAETDERVVKASSC
-896 GEVIVSGGT
+896 GEVVVSGGT

-1268 PEPKTM
+1268 PEPKAM

-1361 GDGLFGP
+1361 GGGLFGP
-1368 DNSCTRAQIV
+1368 NNSCTRAQIV
-1378 TFLYRAY
+1378 TFLFRAY

>member
-1 MKHITS
+1 MKH
-7 KLLSLLL
+7 KLLSILLC
-14 TLAMLLSMIP
+14 LAMALSLLP
-24 AAYAAGTEGTTEG
+24 TAALAE
-37 NTSTEKVVAKDGE
+37 
-50 TTATTETLNGSTT
+50 
-63 VTSSNAATAVDKGT
+63 
-77 EANPYTLSEL
+77 
-87 GAMTR
+87 
-92 DAYIAAQNALD
+92 
-103 GTMYVT
+103 
-109 VGDYSYTDKGTLGN
+109 
-123 GVRNDTLYQTEDRSV
+123 
-138 LNGYNSNGYLGEKN
+138 
-152 DGANGKNIV
+152 
-161 FVGGT
+161 
-166 ITSGATGYTSI
+166 GATGAGPIKVGGETYSSFSDAVNAAAPDENGVITYEISGKVDVTDTGWVQVAKAGLADLSKVAFVGINDDAEICITGGLAILADQKYDI
-177 DNIGTSLLLA
+177 DVSF
-187 VPAYTNVTFEGITF
+187 TN
-201 NNVMSFDYQLYTS
+201 
-214 PWSQL
+214 
-219 GELKFDGCTFNGIIV
+219 LK
-234 GAIAAQTL
+234 L
-242 TFNGCTFTDY
+242 
-252 TNSTS
+252 SKP
-257 ANNSNPTWIRPA
+257 NPT
-269 YGNWTKDD
+269 YGGDYGHSTNY
-277 NKGQGSDFKSLTTIN
+277 
-292 FTGNTVTSTRP
+292 FTCWLRNTGAAENTVTYTNCVFPNGVCNNQYGKTVFDRCQFTNDTSGKFNLWNYGGNTEVKGSTFTGTRGIKTYNEGDLDVAP
-303 VKFERIAQWEMPT
+303 TVTVTDTSFDGLTEKAAIVASKPTNITLT
-316 TVTATG
+316 TVTATDCTKG
-322 NSFDIS
+322 LLQKDIEGS
-328 AQTDDTAE
+328 KGEQKVTIEANGTGISGDFNITAQKDAEAAKNEFNITA
-336 GKTKNVGLYFG
+336 GTFPGGINNDYLAPG
-347 ANAKFDLVA
+347 ANFDA
-356 ENNKKAEGS
+356 TTGE
-365 STAALYTA
+365 
-373 VYSAPDGTS
+373 
-382 HAGLPA
+382 
-388 GSTVKDSS
+388 VKMSY
-396 GNDTTLTDALEWK
+396 
-409 GTKDDVLTLKTE
+409 V
-421 CEAKIGDAYYA
+421 AKIGDTEYP
-432 TLADAFAAA
+432 TLADAFAATD
-441 NKTGDTVIELLDD
+441 KTGDTVIELLDD
-454 INMTGKN
+454 INMTGKS
-461 WTPVSVDGNHG
+461 WTPVSVDGYHG

-509 IADADIND
+509 IAGADIND
-517 TTNDQGIGAFINCV
+517 TTNTQGIGAFINCV

-550 STGDARVGGLIG
+550 STGGARVGGLIG
-562 WTSGYNKPN
+562 WTSGYNNQN

-640 TANVGQI
+640 TANVGQV
-647 TVDAATSASKNIL
+647 TVDAATSASQNTL
-660 TQENASTQKP
+660 TQENADPQEP
-670 EGNIFGRDAV
+670 EDSIFGRKEVGKA
-680 NDTGLVIVDN
+680 GLVIIDN

-719 MKPNANTVAMI
+719 VKPNEDTVAMI
-730 GATVYSSLPD
+730 GSKEYTTLPD
-740 AINKANT
+740 AITAADENA
-747 GDTVKLL
+747 TVTLL
-754 KDVTVT
+754 KDVTVI

-778 TAATASNRSEPKD
+778 TAATASDRSESKD

-799 TAENVNLTIN
+799 TAKNVNLTIN

-855 STCASDNYHYTALFT
+855 STCASDSYHYTALFT

-1336 SDVLTDSY
+1336 SDVLADSY
-1344 YANAVAWAVENG
+1344 YANAVDWAVENG

>member
-1 MKHITS
+1 MA
-7 KLLSLLL
+7 LSLLP
-14 TLAMLLSMIP
+14 TAALA
-24 AAYAAGTEGTTEG
+24 E
-37 NTSTEKVVAKDGE
+37 
-50 TTATTETLNGSTT
+50 
-63 VTSSNAATAVDKGT
+63 
-77 EANPYTLSEL
+77 
-87 GAMTR
+87 
-92 DAYIAAQNALD
+92 
-103 GTMYVT
+103 
-109 VGDYSYTDKGTLGN
+109 
-123 GVRNDTLYQTEDRSV
+123 
-138 LNGYNSNGYLGEKN
+138 
-152 DGANGKNIV
+152 
-161 FVGGT
+161 
-166 ITSGATGYTSI
+166 GATGAGPIKVGGKTYSSFSDAVNAAAPDENGVITYEISGKVDVTDTGWVQVAKAGLADLSKVAFVGINDDAEICITGGLAILADQKYDI
-177 DNIGTSLLLA
+177 DVSF
-187 VPAYTNVTFEGITF
+187 TN
-201 NNVMSFDYQLYTS
+201 
-214 PWSQL
+214 
-219 GELKFDGCTFNGIIV
+219 LK
-234 GAIAAQTL
+234 L
-242 TFNGCTFTDY
+242 
-252 TNSTS
+252 SKP
-257 ANNSNPTWIRPA
+257 NPT
-269 YGNWTKDD
+269 YGGDYGHSTNY
-277 NKGQGSDFKSLTTIN
+277 
-292 FTGNTVTSTRP
+292 FTCWLRNTGAAENTVTYTNCVFPNGVCNNQYGKTVFDRCQFTNDTSGKFNLWNYGGNTEVKGSTFTGTRGIKTYNEGDLDVAP
-303 VKFERIAQWEMPT
+303 TVTVTDTSFDGLTEKAAIVASKPTNITLT
-316 TVTATG
+316 TVTATDCTKG
-322 NSFDIS
+322 LLQKDIEGS
-328 AQTDDTAE
+328 KGEQKVTIEANGTGISGDFNITAQKDAEAAKNEFNITA
-336 GKTKNVGLYFG
+336 GTFPGGINNDYLAPG
-347 ANAKFDLVA
+347 ANFDA
-356 ENNKKAEGS
+356 TTGE
-365 STAALYTA
+365 
-373 VYSAPDGTS
+373 
-382 HAGLPA
+382 
-388 GSTVKDSS
+388 VKMSY
-396 GNDTTLTDALEWK
+396 
-409 GTKDDVLTLKTE
+409 V
-421 CEAKIGDAYYA
+421 AKIGDTEYP

-461 WTPVSVDGNHG
+461 WTPLGVDGYHG

-509 IADADIND
+509 IAGADIND
-517 TTNDQGIGAFINCV
+517 TTNNQGIGAFINCV

-550 STGDARVGGLIG
+550 STGGARVGGLIG
-562 WTSGYNKPN
+562 WTSGYNNQN

-617 TVKDSTLKCTETG
+617 TVKDSTLKCTEMG

-640 TANVGQI
+640 TANVGQV
-647 TVDAATSASKNIL
+647 TVDAATSASQNTL
-660 TQENASTQKP
+660 TQENADPQEP
-670 EGNIFGRDAV
+670 EDSIFGRKEVGKA
-680 NDTGLVIVDN
+680 GLVIIDN

-719 MKPNANTVAMI
+719 VKPNEDTVAMI
-730 GATVYSSLPD
+730 GSKEYTTLPD
-740 AINKANT
+740 AITAADENA
-747 GDTVKLL
+747 TVTLL
-754 KDVTVT
+754 KDVTVI

-778 TAATASNRSEPKD
+778 TAATASDRSESKD

-799 TAENVNLTIN
+799 TAKNVNLTIN

-855 STCASDNYHYTALFT
+855 STCASDSYHYTALFT

-1336 SDVLTDSY
+1336 SDVLADSY
-1344 YANAVAWAVENG
+1344 YANAVDWAVENG

>member
-24 AAYAAGTEGTTEG
+24 AAYAEGTEGTTEG
-37 NTSTEKVVAKDGE
+37 STSTEKVVAKDGE
-50 TTATTETLNGSTT
+50 TTATTETLDGSTT
-63 VTSSNAATAVDKGT
+63 VTGSNAATADDKGT
-77 EANPYTLSEL
+77 STNPYTLEQL
-87 GAMTR
+87 GVMTR
-92 DAYIAAQNALD
+92 NEYIKAQERLE

-109 VGDYSYTDKGTLGN
+109 VGEYSYDTNGTLGN
-123 GVRNDTLYQTEDRSV
+123 GKRDDTTSQKEDRGV
-138 LNGYNSNGYLGEKN
+138 LNGYNSNGYLDEGN

-166 ITSGATGYTSI
+166 ITSNVTGYESI

-187 VPAYTNVTFEGITF
+187 VPAYTNVTFKGTTF
-201 NNVMSFDYQLYTS
+201 NNVMSFNYQLYTG

-242 TFNGCTFTDY
+242 TFNGCTFNNYENTD
-252 TNSTS
+252 S

-269 YGNWTKDD
+269 YGNWKKDD
-277 NKGQGSDFKSLTTIN
+277 NEGQGGDFRSLTEIN
-292 FTGNTVTSTRP
+292 FTDNTVTSTRP
-303 VKFERIAQWEMPT
+303 VKFEYISQWDIT
-316 TVTATG
+316 STVTATS
-322 NSFDIS
+322 NTFDIT
-328 AQTDDTAE
+328 AQPGDTSI
-336 GKTKNVGLYFG
+336 KNVGLYLG
-347 ANAKFDLVA
+347 AHTDKNEFHLVA
-356 ENNKKAEGS
+356 DNNTKSKG
-365 STAALYTA
+365 TAALYTI
-373 VYSAPDGTS
+373 PKGTTS
-382 HAGLPA
+382 LPA

-396 GNDTTLTDALEWK
+396 GNEIELTDALAWK

-461 WTPVSVDGNHG
+461 WTPVGVDGYHG

-509 IADADIND
+509 IAGADIND
-517 TTNDQGIGAFINCV
+517 TTNNQGIGAFINCV

-550 STGDARVGGLIG
+550 STGGARVGGLIG
-562 WTSGYNKPN
+562 WTSGYNNQN

-640 TANVGQI
+640 TANVGQV
-647 TVDAATSASKNIL
+647 TVDAATSASQNFL

-670 EGNIFGRDAV
+670 EDSIFGRKEVGTD
-680 NDTGLVIVDN
+680 GLMIIGN

-719 MKPNANTVAMI
+719 VKPKEDTVAMI
-730 GATVYSSLPD
+730 GAKEYPTLTA
-740 AINKANT
+740 AINEANT
-747 GDTVKLL
+747 GDTVKLVNN
-754 KDVTVT
+754 VTENVT
-760 KPIEVT
+760 IPAAKTI
-766 KSMTLDLNGHVL
+766 TLDLNGMTL
-778 TAATASNRSEPKD
+778 TNVDDHTILNNGNLTIMGTGRVDNISHAKGALYNKGTVVINGGTFDRSRENGMNKGESGQNSWYTIKNVGTMTINDGATVQTAGNNAALGKFSSLVSNGYFNANDYNTNKGLDQPILTIDGGTFRGGLNTI
-791 EKNSAIWV
+791 KNDDRAK
-799 TAENVNLTIN
+799 LTIN
-809 GMTAGSGMKM
+809 G
-819 GDTHNTEW
+819 
-827 KTKVWGFVDLREGS
+827 
-841 AGSTVTINGGSYTG
+841 
-855 STCASDNYHYTALFT
+855 
-870 VGSESKL
+870 
-877 VLNNV
+877 
-882 SAETDERVVKASGC
+882 
-896 GEVIVSGGT
+896 
-905 YNITGINAFLGA
+905 
-917 AFETKT
+917 
-923 ASFTDMK
+923 
-930 LTAKYGGCVQVGSN
+930 
-944 ATLEN
+944 
-949 CEIKVTDIRT
+949 
-959 GDGTYLNCAV
+959 
-969 AVQYGGTATVKSGT
+969 
-983 YTAPYAAYV
+983 
-992 YNSGGTIN
+992 
-1000 IENGTFTGVVR
+1000 GTFSNYYQAVVQNH
-1011 ADATTDT
+1011 
-1018 TAVINIKNGSFNG
+1018 NIA
-1031 EIQKGGGP
+1031 E
-1039 GSETISITGGTFSFD
+1039 ITGGTFTAASDANTETYGIYNCGCGAGIDLGTLTVSGGTFTGATYAVAEVSSQNAIVNISGGQFAGTKAAIIKSSTSNATIAISGGKFSSD
-1054 PSTKVKNNG
+1054 PSAYVVGNG
-1063 TDYIVKRAGS
+1063 NTNIVKRDGS

-1097 GALASNYYVSSTANG
+1097 GALANNYYVSSTANG

-1151 SASKG
+1151 NASKG

-1219 VPTDAYYYE
+1219 VSTDAYYYE

-1268 PEPKTM
+1268 PEPKAM
-1274 SSFADVSMD
+1274 SSFADVSTD

-1378 TFLYRAY
+1378 TFLFRAY

>member
-1 MKHITS
+1 MKH
-7 KLLSLLL
+7 KLLSILLC
-14 TLAMLLSMIP
+14 LAMALSLLP
-24 AAYAAGTEGTTEG
+24 TAALAEGEEGTATPTGETVTA
-37 NTSTEKVVAKDGE
+37 NVAKVGE
-50 TTATTETLNGSTT
+50 TEYATLEAAVNAVTADNNTVTLLKDTT
-63 VTSSNAATAVDKGT
+63 V
-77 EANPYTLSEL
+77 P
-87 GAMTR
+87 AM
-92 DAYIAAQNALD
+92 I
-103 GTMYVT
+103 M
-109 VGDYSYTDKGTLGN
+109 
-123 GVRNDTLYQTEDRSV
+123 
-138 LNGYNSNGYLGEKN
+138 
-152 DGANGKNIV
+152 
-161 FVGGT
+161 
-166 ITSGATGYTSI
+166 
-177 DNIGTSLLLA
+177 
-187 VPAYTNVTFEGITF
+187 
-201 NNVMSFDYQLYTS
+201 
-214 PWSQL
+214 
-219 GELKFDGCTFNGIIV
+219 LK
-234 GAIAAQTL
+234 
-242 TFNGCTFTDY
+242 
-252 TNSTS
+252 
-257 ANNSNPTWIRPA
+257 
-269 YGNWTKDD
+269 
-277 NKGQGSDFKSLTTIN
+277 KSLTLDLNGHKLNDESNTASWVQVVDNAKLTIN
-292 FTGNTVTSTRP
+292 GTVEGSAAYGRMNLGIASNNNGSLEINGGIYAVGNEETVLHINGTCMSSDVTINGATIKATNDNGIQLNGKGTFSITNSEITGGTGIYIKAGTLTLENTKVTGTLTP
-303 VKFERIAQWEMPT
+303 VNYSYNGNGSN
-316 TVTATG
+316 ATG
-322 NSFDIS
+322 DAVVIDACNYPGGNPTITIKSGDFAGS
-328 AQTDDTAE
+328 
-336 GKTKNVGLYFG
+336 
-347 ANAKFDLVA
+347 
-356 ENNKKAEGS
+356 KAAIGYYQHTGS
-365 STAALYTA
+365 DSTAKPGTA
-373 VYSAPDGTS
+373 AISIIGGTFNTDVSAYVADGYILNN
-382 HAGLPA
+382 G
-388 GSTVKDSS
+388 TVEKL
-396 GNDTTLTDALEWK
+396 GETNAVAKVGDT
-409 GTKDDVLTLKTE
+409 
-421 CEAKIGDAYYA
+421 YYK

-461 WTPVSVDGNHG
+461 WTPVGVDGYHG

-509 IADADIND
+509 IAGADIND
-517 TTNDQGIGAFINCV
+517 TTNTQGIGAFINCV

-550 STGDARVGGLIG
+550 STGGARVGGLIG
-562 WTSGYNKPN
+562 WTSGYNNQN

-617 TVKDSTLKCTETG
+617 TVKDSTLKCTETE

-640 TANVGQI
+640 TANVGQV
-647 TVDAATSASKNIL
+647 TVDAATSASQNIL
-660 TQENASTQKP
+660 TQGNADTQKP
-670 EGNIFGRDAV
+670 EDSIFGRKVVGTA
-680 NDTGLVIVDN
+680 GLVIIDN

-719 MKPNANTVAMI
+719 VKPDENTVAMI
-730 GATVYSSLPD
+730 GAKEYTTLTA
-740 AINKANT
+740 AINEANT
-747 GDTVKLL
+747 GDTVKLVNN
-754 KDVTVT
+754 VTVT
-760 KPIEVT
+760 KPIKVT

-778 TAATASNRSEPKD
+778 TAATASTATV
-791 EKNSAIWV
+791 KNSAIWV
-799 TAENVNLTIN
+799 TAEKVNLTID
-809 GMTAGSGMKM
+809 GTTAGSGMTM
-819 GDTHNTEW
+819 GDTHDTKWEA
-827 KTKVWGFVDLREGS
+827 KVWGFVDLRPGS
-841 AGSTVTINGGSYTG
+841 DGSTVTVNGGRYVG

-1268 PEPKTM
+1268 PEPKAM
-1274 SSFADVSMD
+1274 SSFADVSTD

-1378 TFLYRAY
+1378 TFLFRAY

>member
-1 MKHITS
+1 MKH
-7 KLLSLLL
+7 KLLSILLC
-14 TLAMLLSMIP
+14 LAMALSLLP
-24 AAYAAGTEGTTEG
+24 TAALAEEATGAGPI
-37 NTSTEKVVAKDGE
+37 KVGE
-50 TTATTETLNGSTT
+50 TSY
-63 VTSSNAATAVDKGT
+63 SSFSDAVNAAEPDGSGVITYEISGKVD
-77 EANPYTLSEL
+77 
-87 GAMTR
+87 
-92 DAYIAAQNALD
+92 
-103 GTMYVT
+103 
-109 VGDYSYTDKGTLGN
+109 
-123 GVRNDTLYQTEDRSV
+123 
-138 LNGYNSNGYLGEKN
+138 
-152 DGANGKNIV
+152 
-161 FVGGT
+161 
-166 ITSGATGYTSI
+166 
-177 DNIGTSLLLA
+177 
-187 VPAYTNVTFEGITF
+187 
-201 NNVMSFDYQLYTS
+201 
-214 PWSQL
+214 
-219 GELKFDGCTFNGIIV
+219 
-234 GAIAAQTL
+234 
-242 TFNGCTFTDY
+242 
-252 TNSTS
+252 
-257 ANNSNPTWIRPA
+257 
-269 YGNWTKDD
+269 
-277 NKGQGSDFKSLTTIN
+277 
-292 FTGNTVTSTRP
+292 
-303 VKFERIAQWEMPT
+303 
-316 TVTATG
+316 VTATG
-322 NSFDIS
+322 WVQVAKAGLTGPTKVKFVGKTGDAEICITGGLAILADQKYDIDVSFTNLKLSKPNPTYGGDYGHSTNYFTCWLRNTGAAENTVTYTNCTFPNGVCNNQYGKTVFNNCQFTNSANYNLWNYGGNTEVKNSAFTGVRGIKTYNEGTLAVAPTVKIEQTTFSGLTEKAAIVASKATDITLTNVTATGCIKGLLQKDIEGS
-328 AQTDDTAE
+328 TDEQKVTIEANGTGISGDFNITAE
-336 GKTKNVGLYFG
+336 MDAEAAKNEFNITAGTFPGGINNDYLAPG
-347 ANAKFDLVA
+347 ANFDA
-356 ENNKKAEGS
+356 TTGE
-365 STAALYTA
+365 
-373 VYSAPDGTS
+373 
-382 HAGLPA
+382 
-388 GSTVKDSS
+388 VKMSY
-396 GNDTTLTDALEWK
+396 
-409 GTKDDVLTLKTE
+409 V
-421 CEAKIGDAYYA
+421 AKIGDTEYP

-461 WTPVSVDGNHG
+461 WTPVGVDGYHG

-509 IADADIND
+509 IAGADIND
-517 TTNDQGIGAFINCV
+517 TTNNQGIGAFINCV

-550 STGDARVGGLIG
+550 STGGARVGGLIG
-562 WTSGYNKPN
+562 WTSGYNNQN

-640 TANVGQI
+640 TANVGQV
-647 TVDAATSASKNIL
+647 TVDAATSASQNIL
-660 TQENASTQKP
+660 MQENAGTQKP
-670 EGNIFGRDAV
+670 EDSIFGRKEVGTD
-680 NDTGLVIVDN
+680 GLVIIDN
-690 KVVAAGTAYGD
+690 KVVAAGTAYDD

-708 EVLVEVSKGHW
+708 EVLVEISKGHW
-719 MKPNANTVAMI
+719 VKPNENTVAMI
-730 GATVYSSLPD
+730 GAKEYTTLPD
-740 AINKANT
+740 AITAADENA
-747 GDTVKLL
+747 TVTLL

-778 TAATASNRSEPKD
+778 TAATASNRSESKD

-799 TAENVNLTIN
+799 TAKNVNLTIN

-841 AGSTVTINGGSYTG
+841 AGSTVTINGGFYTG

-1151 SASKG
+1151 NASKG

-1219 VPTDAYYYE
+1219 VSTDAYYYE

-1336 SDVLTDSY
+1336 SDVLADSY
-1344 YANAVAWAVENG
+1344 YANAVDWAVENG

>member
-24 AAYAAGTEGTTEG
+24 AAYAEGTEGTTEG
-37 NTSTEKVVAKDGE
+37 STSTEKVVAEVGE
-50 TTATTETLNGSTT
+50 TTATTETLNDSTT
-63 VTSSNAATAVDKGT
+63 VTSSNAATAVGDGS
-77 EANPYTLSEL
+77 ENNPYTLEQLSK
-87 GAMTR
+87 MTR
-92 DAYIAAQNALD
+92 DQYITAQKALG

-109 VGDYSYTDKGTLGN
+109 VGDYRYDKNGVLGN
-123 GVRNDTLYQTEDRSV
+123 GKRDDTTGQIEDRNV

-161 FVGGT
+161 FVGGK

-187 VPAYTNVTFEGITF
+187 VPAYTNVTFKGTTF
-201 NNVMSFDYQLYTS
+201 NNVMSFNYQLYTG

-242 TFNGCTFTDY
+242 TFNGCTFNNYENTD
-252 TNSTS
+252 S

-269 YGNWTKDD
+269 YGNWKKDD
-277 NKGQGSDFKSLTTIN
+277 NEGQGDNFKSLTTIN

-303 VKFERIAQWEMPT
+303 VKFEYISQWDIT
-316 TVTATG
+316 STVTATS
-322 NSFDIS
+322 NTFDIT
-328 AQTDDTAE
+328 AQPGDTSI
-336 GKTKNVGLYFG
+336 KNVGLYLG
-347 ANAKFDLVA
+347 AHTDKNEFHLVA
-356 ENNKKAEGS
+356 DNNTKSKG
-365 STAALYTA
+365 TAALYTI
-373 VYSAPDGTS
+373 PKGTTS
-382 HAGLPA
+382 LPA

-396 GNDTTLTDALEWK
+396 GNEIELTDALAWK

-441 NKTGDTVIELLDD
+441 DKTGDTVIELLDD

-461 WTPVSVDGNHG
+461 WTPVGVDGYHG

-509 IADADIND
+509 IAGADIND
-517 TTNDQGIGAFINCV
+517 TTNNQGIGAFINCV

-550 STGDARVGGLIG
+550 STGGARVGGLIG
-562 WTSGYNKPN
+562 WTSGYNNQN

-607 PATYHTITGC
+607 PATYHDITDCTVSGC
-617 TVKDSTLKCTETG
+617 TLTSTKDSG
-630 KSWRVGDLVG
+630 NYVGTLVG

-647 TVDAATSASKNIL
+647 TVDAASSASGNTLKQNSSASEEASDKIL
-660 TQENASTQKP
+660 
-670 EGNIFGRDAV
+670 GRDAV

-719 MKPNANTVAMI
+719 VKPHEETVAMI
-730 GATVYSSLPD
+730 GAKQYTTLPD
-740 AINKANT
+740 AITAADENA
-747 GDTVKLL
+747 TVTLL

-778 TAATASNRSEPKD
+778 TAATVSDRSESKD

-799 TAENVNLTIN
+799 TAKNVNLTIN

-827 KTKVWGFVDLREGS
+827 ETKVWGFVDLREGS

-1039 GSETISITGGTFSFD
+1039 GSETISITGGTFSSD
-1054 PSTKVKNNG
+1054 PSVHVVGNG
-1063 TDYIVKRAGS
+1063 NTNIVKRAGS

-1085 GLTSGVYLTDPS
+1085 GLTSGVYLTNPS
-1097 GALASNYYVSSTANG
+1097 GALANNYYVSSTANG

-1219 VPTDAYYYE
+1219 VSTDAYYYE
-1228 AVKWAAKKGITGGI
+1228 AVKWAAKKGITGGT
-1242 GNGLFGP
+1242 GDGTFNPNGS
-1249 NQPCTRAQIV
+1249 CTRAHIV
-1259 TFLWRAAGS
+1259 TFLWRAVGS
-1268 PEPKTM
+1268 PEPKSTV
-1274 SSFADVSMD
+1274 SFADVPADS
-1283 AYYAKAVAW
+1283 YYAKAVAW
-1292 AVENGITTGT
+1292 AVENGITLGT
-1302 GDGKFSP
+1302 GDGTFSP
-1309 DATCTRAQSVTFL
+1309 NATCTRAQSVTFL
-1322 FRAIG
+1322 YRALG
-1327 KLVDSKAEF
+1327 TAPTTVNGF
-1336 SDVLTDSY
+1336 TDVTADAF
-1344 YANAVAWAVENG
+1344 YADAVAWAVESG
-1356 VTNGI
+1356 VTNGTSASTFSPNN
-1361 GDGLFGP
+1361 G
-1368 DNSCTRAQIV
+1368 CTRAQIV
-1378 TFLYRAY
+1378 TFLFRAY

>member
-1 MKHITS
+1 MKH
-7 KLLSLLL
+7 KLLSILLC
-14 TLAMLLSMIP
+14 LAMALSLLP
-24 AAYAAGTEGTTEG
+24 TAALAEEATGAGPIKVGETSYSSFSEAVGAALGENGVITYEISG
-37 NTSTEKVVAKDGE
+37 KVEVNDTGWVQVAKAGLIDLSKVEFIGITDDAE
-50 TTATTETLNGSTT
+50 ICITGGLAILADQKYDIDVSFTNLKLSKPNPTYGGDYGHSTNYFT
-63 VTSSNAATAVDKGT
+63 CWLRNTNAA
-77 EANPYTLSEL
+77 E
-87 GAMTR
+87 
-92 DAYIAAQNALD
+92 
-103 GTMYVT
+103 
-109 VGDYSYTDKGTLGN
+109 
-123 GVRNDTLYQTEDRSV
+123 
-138 LNGYNSNGYLGEKN
+138 
-152 DGANGKNIV
+152 
-161 FVGGT
+161 
-166 ITSGATGYTSI
+166 
-177 DNIGTSLLLA
+177 
-187 VPAYTNVTFEGITF
+187 
-201 NNVMSFDYQLYTS
+201 
-214 PWSQL
+214 
-219 GELKFDGCTFNGIIV
+219 
-234 GAIAAQTL
+234 
-242 TFNGCTFTDY
+242 
-252 TNSTS
+252 
-257 ANNSNPTWIRPA
+257 
-269 YGNWTKDD
+269 
-277 NKGQGSDFKSLTTIN
+277 
-292 FTGNTVTSTRP
+292 NTVTYTNCTFPNGVCNNQYGKTVFDRCQFTNATSGKFNLWNYGGNTEVKGSTFIGTRGIKTYNEGDLDVAP
-303 VKFERIAQWEMPT
+303 TVTVTDTSFDGLTEKAAIVASKPTNITLT
-316 TVTATG
+316 TVTAADCTKGLLQKDIEGSAGEQKVTIEANGTG
-322 NSFDIS
+322 IS
-328 AQTDDTAE
+328 GDFNITGKKDAEAAKNEFNITAGTFAGE
-336 GKTKNVGLYFG
+336 INNDYLAPG
-347 ANAKFDLVA
+347 ANFDA
-356 ENNKKAEGS
+356 TTGE
-365 STAALYTA
+365 
-373 VYSAPDGTS
+373 
-382 HAGLPA
+382 
-388 GSTVKDSS
+388 VKMSY
-396 GNDTTLTDALEWK
+396 
-409 GTKDDVLTLKTE
+409 V
-421 CEAKIGDAYYA
+421 AKIGDTEYP

-441 NKTGDTVIELLDD
+441 DKTGDTVIELLDD
-454 INMTGKN
+454 INMTGKS
-461 WTPVSVDGNHG
+461 WTPVSVDGYHG

-550 STGDARVGGLIG
+550 STGGARVGGLIG

-571 DGPVDTKVTLTNCSV
+571 DGPVDTRVTLTNCSV
-586 ENVTIEAKG
+586 EKVTIEAKG

-617 TVKDSTLKCTETG
+617 TVKDSTLTCTETG

-640 TANVGQI
+640 TANDGQI
-647 TVDAATSASKNIL
+647 TVDAATSASQNTL
-660 TQENASTQKP
+660 TQENADPQKP
-670 EGNIFGRDAV
+670 KDSIFGRDAV

-719 MKPNANTVAMI
+719 VKPNEGTVAMI
-730 GATVYSSLPD
+730 GSKEYTTLPD
-740 AINKANT
+740 AITAADENA
-747 GDTVKLL
+747 TVTLL
-754 KDVTVT
+754 KDVTVI

-778 TAATASNRSEPKD
+778 TAATASDRSESKD

-799 TAENVNLTIN
+799 TAKNVNLTIN

-855 STCASDNYHYTALFT
+855 STCASDSYHYTALFT

-1336 SDVLTDSY
+1336 SDVLADSY
-1344 YANAVAWAVENG
+1344 YANAVDWAVENG

>member
-1 MKHITS
+1 MA
-7 KLLSLLL
+7 LSLLP
-14 TLAMLLSMIP
+14 TAALA
-24 AAYAAGTEGTTEG
+24 E
-37 NTSTEKVVAKDGE
+37 GE
-50 TTATTETLNGSTT
+50 TGAGPIKVGETSY
-63 VTSSNAATAVDKGT
+63 SSFSDAVNAAEPDGSGVITYEISGKVD
-77 EANPYTLSEL
+77 
-87 GAMTR
+87 
-92 DAYIAAQNALD
+92 
-103 GTMYVT
+103 
-109 VGDYSYTDKGTLGN
+109 
-123 GVRNDTLYQTEDRSV
+123 
-138 LNGYNSNGYLGEKN
+138 
-152 DGANGKNIV
+152 
-161 FVGGT
+161 
-166 ITSGATGYTSI
+166 
-177 DNIGTSLLLA
+177 
-187 VPAYTNVTFEGITF
+187 
-201 NNVMSFDYQLYTS
+201 
-214 PWSQL
+214 
-219 GELKFDGCTFNGIIV
+219 
-234 GAIAAQTL
+234 
-242 TFNGCTFTDY
+242 
-252 TNSTS
+252 
-257 ANNSNPTWIRPA
+257 
-269 YGNWTKDD
+269 
-277 NKGQGSDFKSLTTIN
+277 
-292 FTGNTVTSTRP
+292 
-303 VKFERIAQWEMPT
+303 
-316 TVTATG
+316 VTATG
-322 NSFDIS
+322 WVQVAKAGLTGPTKVEFV
-328 AQTDDTAE
+328 
-336 GKTKNVGLYFG
+336 GKTGDAEICITGGLAILADQKYDIDVSFTNLKLSKPNPTYGGDYGHSTNYFTCWLRNTGAAENTVTYTNCTFPNGVCNNQYGKTVFNNCKFTNNTAGLSNLWNYGGETKVEECTFTGTRGIKMYNEGTLQNPPSIEIKNTNFTGMTEKAAIVVSKAANVTLNTVGATDCTMGLLQKDIEGSTDEQKVTIEANGTGISGDFNITAQKDAEAAKNEFNITAGTFAGEINNDYLAPG
-347 ANAKFDLVA
+347 ANFDA
-356 ENNKKAEGS
+356 TTGE
-365 STAALYTA
+365 
-373 VYSAPDGTS
+373 
-382 HAGLPA
+382 
-388 GSTVKDSS
+388 VKMSY
-396 GNDTTLTDALEWK
+396 
-409 GTKDDVLTLKTE
+409 V
-421 CEAKIGDAYYA
+421 AKIGDTEYP

-461 WTPVSVDGNHG
+461 WTPVGVDGYHG

-509 IADADIND
+509 IADADID
-517 TTNDQGIGAFINCV
+517 GTTNNLGIGAFINCV

-640 TANVGQI
+640 TANVGQV
-647 TVDAATSASKNIL
+647 TVDAATSASQNFL

-670 EGNIFGRDAV
+670 EDSIFGRKEVGTD
-680 NDTGLVIVDN
+680 GLMIIDN

-719 MKPNANTVAMI
+719 VKPKEDTVAMI
-730 GATVYSSLPD
+730 GAKEYPTLTA
-740 AINKANT
+740 AINEANT
-747 GDTVKLL
+747 GDTVKLVNN
-754 KDVTVT
+754 VTVT

-778 TAATASNRSEPKD
+778 TAATASTATV
-791 EKNSAIWV
+791 KNSAIWV
-799 TAENVNLTIN
+799 TAEKVNLTID
-809 GMTAGSGMKM
+809 GTTAGSGMTM
-819 GDTHNTEW
+819 GDTHDTNWEA
-827 KTKVWGFVDLREGS
+827 KVWGFVDLREGS
-841 AGSTVTINGGSYTG
+841 AGSTVTVNGGSYTG
-855 STCASDNYHYTALFT
+855 STCASDSYHYTALFT

-882 SAETDERVVKASGC
+882 SAETDERVVKASSC
-896 GEVIVSGGT
+896 GEVVVSGGT

-930 LTAKYGGCVQVGSN
+930 LTAKYGGCVQVGRN

-969 AVQYGGTATVKSGT
+969 AVQYGGTATVKSGI

-992 YNSGGTIN
+992 YSSGGTIN

-1219 VPTDAYYYE
+1219 VSTDAYYYE

-1268 PEPKTM
+1268 PEPKAM
-1274 SSFADVSMD
+1274 SSFADVSTD

>member
-1 MKHITS
+1 MKH
-7 KLLSLLL
+7 KLLSILLC
-14 TLAMLLSMIP
+14 LAMALSLLP
-24 AAYAAGTEGTTEG
+24 TAALAE
-37 NTSTEKVVAKDGE
+37 
-50 TTATTETLNGSTT
+50 
-63 VTSSNAATAVDKGT
+63 
-77 EANPYTLSEL
+77 
-87 GAMTR
+87 
-92 DAYIAAQNALD
+92 
-103 GTMYVT
+103 
-109 VGDYSYTDKGTLGN
+109 
-123 GVRNDTLYQTEDRSV
+123 
-138 LNGYNSNGYLGEKN
+138 
-152 DGANGKNIV
+152 
-161 FVGGT
+161 
-166 ITSGATGYTSI
+166 GATGAGPIKVGGETYSSFSDAVNAAAPDENGVITYEISGKVDVTDTGWVQVAKAGLADLSKVAFVGINDDAEICITGGLAILADQKYDI
-177 DNIGTSLLLA
+177 DVSF
-187 VPAYTNVTFEGITF
+187 TN
-201 NNVMSFDYQLYTS
+201 
-214 PWSQL
+214 
-219 GELKFDGCTFNGIIV
+219 LK
-234 GAIAAQTL
+234 L
-242 TFNGCTFTDY
+242 
-252 TNSTS
+252 SKP
-257 ANNSNPTWIRPA
+257 NPT
-269 YGNWTKDD
+269 YGGDYGHSTNY
-277 NKGQGSDFKSLTTIN
+277 
-292 FTGNTVTSTRP
+292 FTCWLRNTGAAENTVTYTNCVFPNGVCNNQYGKTVFDRCQFTNDTSGKFNLWNYGGNTEVKGSTFTGTRGIKTYNEGDLDVAP
-303 VKFERIAQWEMPT
+303 TVTVTDTSFDGLTEKAAIVASKPTNITLT
-316 TVTATG
+316 TVTATDCTKG
-322 NSFDIS
+322 LLQKDIEGS
-328 AQTDDTAE
+328 KGEQKVTIEANGTGISGDFNITAQKDAEAAKNEFNITA
-336 GKTKNVGLYFG
+336 GTFPGGINNDYLAPG
-347 ANAKFDLVA
+347 ANFDA
-356 ENNKKAEGS
+356 TTGE
-365 STAALYTA
+365 
-373 VYSAPDGTS
+373 
-382 HAGLPA
+382 
-388 GSTVKDSS
+388 VKMSY
-396 GNDTTLTDALEWK
+396 
-409 GTKDDVLTLKTE
+409 V
-421 CEAKIGDAYYA
+421 AKIGDTEYP
-432 TLADAFAAA
+432 TLADAFAATD
-441 NKTGDTVIELLDD
+441 KTGDTVIELLDD
-454 INMTGKN
+454 INMTGKS
-461 WTPVSVDGNHG
+461 WTPVEVDGYHG

-550 STGDARVGGLIG
+550 STGGARVGGLIG

-640 TANVGQI
+640 TANVGQV
-647 TVDAATSASKNIL
+647 TVDAATSASQNTL

-670 EGNIFGRDAV
+670 EGNIFGRKEVGKA
-680 NDTGLVIVDN
+680 GLVIIDN

-719 MKPNANTVAMI
+719 VKPNEDAVAMI
-730 GATVYSSLPD
+730 GAREYSTLPD
-740 AINKANT
+740 AITAADENA
-747 GDTVKLL
+747 TVTLL
-754 KDVTVT
+754 KDVTVI

-778 TAATASNRSEPKD
+778 TAATASTATV
-791 EKNSAIWV
+791 KNSAIWV
-799 TAENVNLTIN
+799 TAEKVNLTID
-809 GMTAGSGMKM
+809 GTTAGSGMTM
-819 GDTHNTEW
+819 GDTHDTNWEA
-827 KTKVWGFVDLREGS
+827 KVWGFVDLREGS
-841 AGSTVTINGGSYTG
+841 AGSTVTVNGGSYTG
-855 STCASDNYHYTALFT
+855 STCASDSYHYTALFT

-882 SAETDERVVKASGC
+882 SAETDERVVKASSC
-896 GEVIVSGGT
+896 GEVVVSGGT

-930 LTAKYGGCVQVGSN
+930 LTAKYGGCVQVGRN

-1085 GLTSGVYLTDPS
+1085 DLTSGVYLTDPS

-1112 VWTVSYSAPSSG
+1112 VWTVSYSAPYS
-1124 GGSSSSSRRYDV
+1124 GGSSSYDPTYSV
-1136 SAPSVKHGDVTVSPK
+1136 STPSKTKNGSVTVSPK

-1156 DTVTI
+1156 DTVTV
-1161 TVKPDSGYELDT
+1161 TVKPDSGYVLET
-1173 LTVKDASGSKI
+1173 LTVTDKNGNELTL
-1184 KVKDKGDGKFTFTM
+1184 KDKGNGKYTFTM
-1198 PASKVTVSAEF
+1198 PAGKVEVKATFMEDNSMLNF
-1209 AEIETLDFAD
+1209 FYD
-1219 VPTDAYYYE
+1219 VPNNAYYYE
-1228 AVKWAAKKGITGGI
+1228 AVKWAQEKSITGGI

-1268 PEPKTM
+1268 PVVNYAMNM
-1274 SSFADVSMD
+1274 SDVPEGS
-1283 AYYAKAVAW
+1283 YYAEAVRW
-1292 AVENGITTGT
+1292 ALSEGITTGT
-1302 GDGKFSP
+1302 TGNTFSP
-1309 DATCTRAQSVTFL
+1309 DSECTRAQAVAFL
-1322 FRAIG
+1322 FRYAASEAVTLQE
-1327 KLVDSKAEF
+1327 LVSGF
-1336 SDVLTDSY
+1336 SDADSVPG
-1344 YANAVAWAVENG
+1344 YALPAMNWALAEEIVQGNG
-1356 VTNGI
+1356 SKLMPN
-1361 GDGLFGP
+1361 D
-1368 DNSCTRAQIV
+1368 SCTRAQIV
-1378 TFLYRAY
+1378 TFLFRAY

>member
-1 MKHITS
+1 
-7 KLLSLLL
+7 
-14 TLAMLLSMIP
+14 
-24 AAYAAGTEGTTEG
+24 
-37 NTSTEKVVAKDGE
+37 
-50 TTATTETLNGSTT
+50 
-63 VTSSNAATAVDKGT
+63 
-77 EANPYTLSEL
+77 
-87 GAMTR
+87 
-92 DAYIAAQNALD
+92 
-103 GTMYVT
+103 
-109 VGDYSYTDKGTLGN
+109 
-123 GVRNDTLYQTEDRSV
+123 
-138 LNGYNSNGYLGEKN
+138 
-152 DGANGKNIV
+152 
-161 FVGGT
+161 
-166 ITSGATGYTSI
+166 
-177 DNIGTSLLLA
+177 
-187 VPAYTNVTFEGITF
+187 
-201 NNVMSFDYQLYTS
+201 MSFNYQLYTG

-242 TFNGCTFTDY
+242 TFNGCTFNNYENTD
-252 TNSTS
+252 S

-269 YGNWTKDD
+269 YGNWKKDD
-277 NKGQGSDFKSLTTIN
+277 NEGQGDN

-303 VKFERIAQWEMPT
+303 VKFEYISQWDIT
-316 TVTATG
+316 STVTATS
-322 NSFDIS
+322 NTFDIT
-328 AQTDDTAE
+328 AQPGDTSI
-336 GKTKNVGLYFG
+336 KNVGLYLG
-347 ANAKFDLVA
+347 AHTDKNEFHLVA
-356 ENNKKAEGS
+356 DNNTKSKG
-365 STAALYTA
+365 TAALYTI
-373 VYSAPDGTS
+373 PKGTTS
-382 HAGLPA
+382 LPA

-396 GNDTTLTDALEWK
+396 GNEIELTDALAWK

-441 NKTGDTVIELLDD
+441 DKTGDTVIELLDD

-461 WTPVSVDGNHG
+461 WTPVGVDGYHG

-509 IADADIND
+509 IAGADIND
-517 TTNDQGIGAFINCV
+517 TTNNQGIGAFINCV

-550 STGDARVGGLIG
+550 STGGARVGGLIG
-562 WTSGYNKPN
+562 WTSGYNNQN

-607 PATYHTITGC
+607 PATYHDITDCTVSGC
-617 TVKDSTLKCTETG
+617 TLTSTKDSG
-630 KSWRVGDLVG
+630 NYVGTLVG

-647 TVDAATSASKNIL
+647 TVDAASSASGNTLKQNSSASEEASDKIL
-660 TQENASTQKP
+660 
-670 EGNIFGRDAV
+670 GRDAV

-719 MKPNANTVAMI
+719 VKPHEETVAMI
-730 GATVYSSLPD
+730 GAKQYTTLPD
-740 AINKANT
+740 AITAADENA
-747 GDTVKLL
+747 TVTLL

-778 TAATASNRSEPKD
+778 TAATVSDRSESKD

-799 TAENVNLTIN
+799 TAKNVNLTIN
-809 GMTAGSGMKM
+809 GMTAGSGM
-819 GDTHNTEW
+819 E
-827 KTKVWGFVDLREGS
+827 TKVWGFVDLREGS

-1039 GSETISITGGTFSFD
+1039 GSETISITGGTFSSD
-1054 PSTKVKNNG
+1054 PSVHVVGNG
-1063 TDYIVKRAGS
+1063 NTNIVKRAGS

-1085 GLTSGVYLTDPS
+1085 GLTSGVYLTNPS
-1097 GALASNYYVSSTANG
+1097 GALANNYYVSSTANG

-1219 VPTDAYYYE
+1219 VSTDAYYYE
-1228 AVKWAAKKGITGGI
+1228 AVKWAAKKGITGGT
-1242 GNGLFGP
+1242 GDGTFNPNGS
-1249 NQPCTRAQIV
+1249 CTRAHIV
-1259 TFLWRAAGS
+1259 TFLWRAVGS
-1268 PEPKTM
+1268 PEPKSTV
-1274 SSFADVSMD
+1274 SFADVPADS
-1283 AYYAKAVAW
+1283 YYAKAVAW
-1292 AVENGITTGT
+1292 AVENGITLGT
-1302 GDGKFSP
+1302 GDGTFSP
-1309 DATCTRAQSVTFL
+1309 NATCTRAQSVTFL
-1322 FRAIG
+1322 YRALG
-1327 KLVDSKAEF
+1327 TAPTTVNGF
-1336 SDVLTDSY
+1336 TDVTADAF
-1344 YANAVAWAVENG
+1344 YADAVAWAVESG
-1356 VTNGI
+1356 VTNGTSASTFSPNN
-1361 GDGLFGP
+1361 G
-1368 DNSCTRAQIV
+1368 CTRAQIV
-1378 TFLYRAY
+1378 TFLFRAY

>member
-1 MKHITS
+1 MA
-7 KLLSLLL
+7 LSLLP
-14 TLAMLLSMIP
+14 TAALA
-24 AAYAAGTEGTTEG
+24 E
-37 NTSTEKVVAKDGE
+37 
-50 TTATTETLNGSTT
+50 
-63 VTSSNAATAVDKGT
+63 
-77 EANPYTLSEL
+77 
-87 GAMTR
+87 
-92 DAYIAAQNALD
+92 
-103 GTMYVT
+103 
-109 VGDYSYTDKGTLGN
+109 
-123 GVRNDTLYQTEDRSV
+123 
-138 LNGYNSNGYLGEKN
+138 
-152 DGANGKNIV
+152 
-161 FVGGT
+161 
-166 ITSGATGYTSI
+166 GATGAGPIKVGGETYSSFSDAVNAAAPDENGVITYEISGKVDVTDTGWVQVAKAGLADLSKVAFVGINDDAEICITGGLAILADQKYDI
-177 DNIGTSLLLA
+177 DVSF
-187 VPAYTNVTFEGITF
+187 TN
-201 NNVMSFDYQLYTS
+201 
-214 PWSQL
+214 
-219 GELKFDGCTFNGIIV
+219 LK
-234 GAIAAQTL
+234 L
-242 TFNGCTFTDY
+242 
-252 TNSTS
+252 SKP
-257 ANNSNPTWIRPA
+257 NPT
-269 YGNWTKDD
+269 YGGDYGHSTNY
-277 NKGQGSDFKSLTTIN
+277 
-292 FTGNTVTSTRP
+292 FTCWLRNTGAAENTVTYTNCVFPNGVCNNQYGKTVFDRCQFTNDTSGKFNLWNYGGNTEVKGSTFTGTHGIKTYNEGDLDVAP
-303 VKFERIAQWEMPT
+303 TVTVTDTSFDGLTEKAAIVASKPTNITLT
-316 TVTATG
+316 TVTATDCTKG
-322 NSFDIS
+322 LLQKDIEGS
-328 AQTDDTAE
+328 KGEQKVTIEANGTGISGDFNITAQKDAEAAKNEFNITA
-336 GKTKNVGLYFG
+336 GTFPGGINNDYLAPG
-347 ANAKFDLVA
+347 ANFDA
-356 ENNKKAEGS
+356 TTGE
-365 STAALYTA
+365 
-373 VYSAPDGTS
+373 
-382 HAGLPA
+382 
-388 GSTVKDSS
+388 VKMSY
-396 GNDTTLTDALEWK
+396 
-409 GTKDDVLTLKTE
+409 V
-421 CEAKIGDAYYA
+421 AKIGDTEYP
-432 TLADAFAAA
+432 TLADAFAATD
-441 NKTGDTVIELLDD
+441 KTGDTVIELLDD
-454 INMTGKN
+454 INMTGKS
-461 WTPVSVDGNHG
+461 WTPVSVDGYHG

-509 IADADIND
+509 IAGADIND
-517 TTNDQGIGAFINCV
+517 TTNNQGIGAFINCV

-550 STGDARVGGLIG
+550 STGGARVGGLIG
-562 WTSGYNKPN
+562 WTSGYNNQN

-640 TANVGQI
+640 TANVGQV
-647 TVDAATSASKNIL
+647 TVDAATSASQNFL

-670 EGNIFGRDAV
+670 EDSIFGRKEVGTD
-680 NDTGLVIVDN
+680 GLMIIGN

-719 MKPNANTVAMI
+719 VKPKEDTVAMI
-730 GATVYSSLPD
+730 GAKEYPTLPD
-740 AINKANT
+740 AISAAKD
-747 GDTVKLL
+747 GDTIKLL

-760 KPIEVT
+760 KPIEVM

-778 TAATASNRSEPKD
+778 TAATASTATV
-791 EKNSAIWV
+791 KNSAIWV
-799 TAENVNLTIN
+799 TAEKVNLTID
-809 GMTAGSGMKM
+809 GTTAGSGMTM
-819 GDTHNTEW
+819 GDTHDTNWEA
-827 KTKVWGFVDLREGS
+827 KVWGFVDLREGS
-841 AGSTVTINGGSYTG
+841 AGSTVTVNGGSYTG
-855 STCASDNYHYTALFT
+855 STCASDSYHYTALFT

-882 SAETDERVVKASGC
+882 SAETDERVVKASSC
-896 GEVIVSGGT
+896 GEVVVSGGT

-930 LTAKYGGCVQVGSN
+930 LTAKYGGCVQVGRN

-1085 GLTSGVYLTDPS
+1085 DLTSGVYLTDPS

-1378 TFLYRAY
+1378 TFLFRAY

>member
-24 AAYAAGTEGTTEG
+24 AAYAEGTEGTTEG
-37 NTSTEKVVAKDGE
+37 STSTEKVVAKDGE
-50 TTATTETLNGSTT
+50 TTATTETLDGSTT
-63 VTSSNAATAVDKGT
+63 VTGSNAATADDKGT
-77 EANPYTLSEL
+77 STNPYTLEQL
-87 GAMTR
+87 GVMTR
-92 DAYIAAQNALD
+92 NEYIKAQERLE

-109 VGDYSYTDKGTLGN
+109 VGEYSYDTNGTLGN
-123 GVRNDTLYQTEDRSV
+123 GKRDDTTGQKEDRGV
-138 LNGYNSNGYLGEKN
+138 LNGYNSNGYLDEGN

-166 ITSGATGYTSI
+166 ITSNVTGYESI

-187 VPAYTNVTFEGITF
+187 VPAYTNVTFKGTTF
-201 NNVMSFDYQLYTS
+201 NNVMSFNYQLYTG

-242 TFNGCTFTDY
+242 TFNGCTFNNYENTD
-252 TNSTS
+252 S

-269 YGNWTKDD
+269 YGNWKKDD
-277 NKGQGSDFKSLTTIN
+277 NEGQGGDFRSLTEIN
-292 FTGNTVTSTRP
+292 FTDNTVTSTRP
-303 VKFERIAQWEMPT
+303 VKFEYISQWDIT
-316 TVTATG
+316 STVTATS
-322 NSFDIS
+322 NTFDIT
-328 AQTDDTAE
+328 AQPGDTSI
-336 GKTKNVGLYFG
+336 KNVGLYLG
-347 ANAKFDLVA
+347 AHTDKNEFHLVA
-356 ENNKKAEGS
+356 DNNTKSKG
-365 STAALYTA
+365 TAALYTI
-373 VYSAPDGTS
+373 PKGTTS
-382 HAGLPA
+382 LPA

-396 GNDTTLTDALEWK
+396 GNEIELTDALAWK

-454 INMTGKN
+454 INMTGKS
-461 WTPVSVDGNHG
+461 WTPVSVDGYHG

-550 STGDARVGGLIG
+550 STGGARVGGLIG
-562 WTSGYNKPN
+562 WTSGYNNQN

-640 TANVGQI
+640 TANVGQV
-647 TVDAATSASKNIL
+647 TVDAATSASQNFL

-670 EGNIFGRDAV
+670 EDSIFGRKEVGTD
-680 NDTGLVIVDN
+680 GLMIIGN

-719 MKPNANTVAMI
+719 VKPKEDTVAMI
-730 GATVYSSLPD
+730 GAKEYPTLTA
-740 AINKANT
+740 AINEANT
-747 GDTVKLL
+747 GDTVKLVNN
-754 KDVTVT
+754 VTENVT
-760 KPIEVT
+760 IPAAKTI
-766 KSMTLDLNGHVL
+766 TLDLNGMTL
-778 TAATASNRSEPKD
+778 TNVDDHTILNNGNLTIMGTGRVDNISHAKGALYNKGTVVINGGTFDRSRENGMNKGESGQNSWYTIKNVGTMTINDGATVQTAGNNAALGKFSSLVSNGYFNANDYNTNKGLDQPILTIDGGTFRGGLNTI
-791 EKNSAIWV
+791 KNDDRAK
-799 TAENVNLTIN
+799 LTIN
-809 GMTAGSGMKM
+809 G
-819 GDTHNTEW
+819 
-827 KTKVWGFVDLREGS
+827 
-841 AGSTVTINGGSYTG
+841 
-855 STCASDNYHYTALFT
+855 
-870 VGSESKL
+870 
-877 VLNNV
+877 
-882 SAETDERVVKASGC
+882 
-896 GEVIVSGGT
+896 
-905 YNITGINAFLGA
+905 
-917 AFETKT
+917 
-923 ASFTDMK
+923 
-930 LTAKYGGCVQVGSN
+930 
-944 ATLEN
+944 
-949 CEIKVTDIRT
+949 
-959 GDGTYLNCAV
+959 
-969 AVQYGGTATVKSGT
+969 
-983 YTAPYAAYV
+983 
-992 YNSGGTIN
+992 
-1000 IENGTFTGVVR
+1000 GTFSNYYQAVVQNH
-1011 ADATTDT
+1011 
-1018 TAVINIKNGSFNG
+1018 NIA
-1031 EIQKGGGP
+1031 E
-1039 GSETISITGGTFSFD
+1039 ITGGTFTAASDANTETYGIYNCGCGAGIDLGTLTVSGGTFTGATYAVAEVSSQNAIVNISGGQFAGTKAAIIKSSTSNATIAISGGKFSSD
-1054 PSTKVKNNG
+1054 PSAYVVGNG
-1063 TDYIVKRAGS
+1063 NTNIVKRDGS

-1097 GALASNYYVSSTANG
+1097 GALANNYYVSSTANG

-1151 SASKG
+1151 NASKG

-1219 VPTDAYYYE
+1219 VSTDAYYYE

-1268 PEPKTM
+1268 PEPKAM
-1274 SSFADVSMD
+1274 SSFADVSTD

-1378 TFLYRAY
+1378 TFLFRAY

>member
-1 MKHITS
+1 MA
-7 KLLSLLL
+7 LSLLP
-14 TLAMLLSMIP
+14 TAALA
-24 AAYAAGTEGTTEG
+24 E
-37 NTSTEKVVAKDGE
+37 GE
-50 TTATTETLNGSTT
+50 TGAGPIKVGETSY
-63 VTSSNAATAVDKGT
+63 SSFSDAVNAAAPD
-77 EANPYTLSEL
+77 E
-87 GAMTR
+87 
-92 DAYIAAQNALD
+92 
-103 GTMYVT
+103 
-109 VGDYSYTDKGTLGN
+109 
-123 GVRNDTLYQTEDRSV
+123 
-138 LNGYNSNGYLGEKN
+138 
-152 DGANGKNIV
+152 
-161 FVGGT
+161 
-166 ITSGATGYTSI
+166 
-177 DNIGTSLLLA
+177 
-187 VPAYTNVTFEGITF
+187 
-201 NNVMSFDYQLYTS
+201 
-214 PWSQL
+214 
-219 GELKFDGCTFNGIIV
+219 NGIITYEISGKVDVTDTGWVQVAKAGLIDLSKVAFV
-234 GAIAAQTL
+234 GINDDAEICITGGLAILADQKYDIDVS
-242 TFNGCTFTDY
+242 FT
-252 TNSTS
+252 NLKLSKP
-257 ANNSNPTWIRPA
+257 NPT
-269 YGNWTKDD
+269 YGGDYGHSTNY
-277 NKGQGSDFKSLTTIN
+277 
-292 FTGNTVTSTRP
+292 FTCWLRNTGAAENTVTYTNCTFPNGVCNNQYGKTVFDRCQFTNDTSGKFNLWNYGGNTEVKGSTFIGTRGIKTYNEGDLDVAP
-303 VKFERIAQWEMPT
+303 TVTVTDTSFDGLTEKAAIVASKPTNITLT
-316 TVTATG
+316 TVTATDCTKG
-322 NSFDIS
+322 LLQKDIEGS
-328 AQTDDTAE
+328 TDEQKVTIEANGTGISGGFNITRNKDAEAAKNEFNITA
-336 GKTKNVGLYFG
+336 GTFPGGINNDYLAPG
-347 ANAKFDLVA
+347 ANFDA
-356 ENNKKAEGS
+356 TTGE
-365 STAALYTA
+365 
-373 VYSAPDGTS
+373 
-382 HAGLPA
+382 
-388 GSTVKDSS
+388 VKMSY
-396 GNDTTLTDALEWK
+396 
-409 GTKDDVLTLKTE
+409 V
-421 CEAKIGDAYYA
+421 AKIGDTEYP

-454 INMTGKN
+454 INMTGKS
-461 WTPVSVDGNHG
+461 WTPVSVDGYNG

-550 STGDARVGGLIG
+550 STGGARVGGLIG

-640 TANVGQI
+640 TANVGQV
-647 TVDAATSASKNIL
+647 TVDAATSASQNTL

-670 EGNIFGRDAV
+670 EGNIFGRKEVGKA
-680 NDTGLVIVDN
+680 GLVIIDN
-690 KVVAAGTAYGD
+690 KVVAAGTDYGDGD

-719 MKPNANTVAMI
+719 VKPNEDAVAMI
-730 GATVYSSLPD
+730 GAREYSTLPD
-740 AINKANT
+740 AITAAKD
-747 GDTVKLL
+747 GDTIKLL

-760 KPIEVT
+760 NPIEVT

-778 TAATASNRSEPKD
+778 TAATASDRSESKD
-791 EKNSAIWV
+791 VRNSAIWV

-819 GDTHNTEW
+819 GDTHDTDW
-827 KTKVWGFVDLREGS
+827 KTKVWGFVDLRESS

-855 STCASDNYHYTALFT
+855 STCASDDNHYTALFT

-877 VLNNV
+877 ILNNV

-959 GDGTYLNCAV
+959 GAGTHLNCAV
-969 AVQYGGTATVKSGT
+969 AVQYGGTATVKSGI

-992 YNSGGTIN
+992 YSSGGTIN

-1011 ADATTDT
+1011 ADATTGK
-1018 TAVINIKNGSFNG
+1018 TATINIKNGSFNG

-1268 PEPKTM
+1268 PEPKAM
-1274 SSFADVSMD
+1274 SSFADVSTD

-1336 SDVLTDSY
+1336 SDVLADSY
-1344 YANAVAWAVENG
+1344 YANAVDWAVENG

>member
-1 MKHITS
+1 MA
-7 KLLSLLL
+7 LSLLP
-14 TLAMLLSMIP
+14 TAALAEEATGAGPIKVGETSYSSFSEAVG
-24 AAYAAGTEGTTEG
+24 AALGENGVITYEISG
-37 NTSTEKVVAKDGE
+37 KVEVNDTGWVQVAKAGLIDLSKVEFIGITDDAE
-50 TTATTETLNGSTT
+50 ICITGGLAILADQKYDIDVSFTNLKLSKPNPTYGGDYGHSTNYFT
-63 VTSSNAATAVDKGT
+63 CWLRNTNAA
-77 EANPYTLSEL
+77 E
-87 GAMTR
+87 
-92 DAYIAAQNALD
+92 
-103 GTMYVT
+103 
-109 VGDYSYTDKGTLGN
+109 
-123 GVRNDTLYQTEDRSV
+123 
-138 LNGYNSNGYLGEKN
+138 
-152 DGANGKNIV
+152 
-161 FVGGT
+161 
-166 ITSGATGYTSI
+166 
-177 DNIGTSLLLA
+177 
-187 VPAYTNVTFEGITF
+187 
-201 NNVMSFDYQLYTS
+201 
-214 PWSQL
+214 
-219 GELKFDGCTFNGIIV
+219 
-234 GAIAAQTL
+234 
-242 TFNGCTFTDY
+242 
-252 TNSTS
+252 
-257 ANNSNPTWIRPA
+257 
-269 YGNWTKDD
+269 
-277 NKGQGSDFKSLTTIN
+277 
-292 FTGNTVTSTRP
+292 NTVTYTNCTFPNGVCNNQYGKTVFDRCQFTNATSGKFNLWNYGGNTEVKGSTFIGTRGIKTYNEGDLDVAP
-303 VKFERIAQWEMPT
+303 TVTVTDTSFDGLTEKAAIVASKPTNITLT
-316 TVTATG
+316 TVTAVDCTKGLLQKDIEGSAGEQKVTIEANGTG
-322 NSFDIS
+322 IS
-328 AQTDDTAE
+328 GDFNITGKKDAEAAKNEFNITAGTFAGE
-336 GKTKNVGLYFG
+336 INNDYLAPG
-347 ANAKFDLVA
+347 ANFDA
-356 ENNKKAEGS
+356 TTGE
-365 STAALYTA
+365 
-373 VYSAPDGTS
+373 
-382 HAGLPA
+382 
-388 GSTVKDSS
+388 VKMSY
-396 GNDTTLTDALEWK
+396 
-409 GTKDDVLTLKTE
+409 V
-421 CEAKIGDAYYA
+421 AKIGDTEYP

-441 NKTGDTVIELLDD
+441 DKTGDTVIELLDD
-454 INMTGKN
+454 INMTGKS
-461 WTPVSVDGNHG
+461 WTPVSVDGYHG

-550 STGDARVGGLIG
+550 STGGARVGGLIG

-571 DGPVDTKVTLTNCSV
+571 DGPVDTRVTLTNCSV
-586 ENVTIEAKG
+586 EKVTIEAKG

-617 TVKDSTLKCTETG
+617 TVKDSTLTCTETG

-640 TANVGQI
+640 TANDGQI
-647 TVDAATSASKNIL
+647 TVDAATSASQNTL
-660 TQENASTQKP
+660 TQENADPQKP
-670 EGNIFGRDAV
+670 KDSIFGRDAV

-719 MKPNANTVAMI
+719 VKPNEGTVAMI
-730 GATVYSSLPD
+730 GAREYATLPD
-740 AINKANT
+740 AITAAKD
-747 GDTVKLL
+747 GDTIKLL

-778 TAATASNRSEPKD
+778 TAATASTATV
-791 EKNSAIWV
+791 KNSAIWV
-799 TAENVNLTIN
+799 TAEKVNLTID
-809 GMTAGSGMKM
+809 GTTAGSGMTM
-819 GDTHNTEW
+819 GDTHDTNWEA
-827 KTKVWGFVDLREGS
+827 KVWGFVDLREGS
-841 AGSTVTINGGSYTG
+841 AGSTVTVNGGSYTG
-855 STCASDNYHYTALFT
+855 STCASDSYHYTALFT

-882 SAETDERVVKASGC
+882 SAETDERVVKASSC
-896 GEVIVSGGT
+896 GEVVVSGGT

-1336 SDVLTDSY
+1336 SDVLADSY
-1344 YANAVAWAVENG
+1344 YANAVDWAVENG

>member
-1 MKHITS
+1 MKH
-7 KLLSLLL
+7 KLLSILLC
-14 TLAMLLSMIP
+14 LAMALSLLP
-24 AAYAAGTEGTTEG
+24 TAALAEEATGAGPIKVGETSYSSFSDAVNAAEPDESGVITYKISG
-37 NTSTEKVVAKDGE
+37 KVDVTDIGWVQVAKAGLPD
-50 TTATTETLNGSTT
+50 
-63 VTSSNAATAVDKGT
+63 
-77 EANPYTLSEL
+77 LSKVEF
-87 GAMTR
+87 
-92 DAYIAAQNALD
+92 I
-103 GTMYVT
+103 
-109 VGDYSYTDKGTLGN
+109 
-123 GVRNDTLYQTEDRSV
+123 
-138 LNGYNSNGYLGEKN
+138 
-152 DGANGKNIV
+152 
-161 FVGGT
+161 
-166 ITSGATGYTSI
+166 
-177 DNIGTSLLLA
+177 
-187 VPAYTNVTFEGITF
+187 GITDDAEICITQG
-201 NNVMSFDYQLYTS
+201 VAILADQSYDIDVSF
-214 PWSQL
+214 
-219 GELKFDGCTFNGIIV
+219 EALK
-234 GAIAAQTL
+234 L
-242 TFNGCTFTDY
+242 TKLNPQWAGDFGHSTNYFTCWLR
-252 TNSTS
+252 N
-257 ANNSNPTWIRPA
+257 
-269 YGNWTKDD
+269 
-277 NKGQGSDFKSLTTIN
+277 
-292 FTGNTVTSTRP
+292 TGRAENTVTYTNCTFPNGVCNNQYGKTVFNNCQFTNSANYNLWNYGGNTE
-303 VKFERIAQWEMPT
+303 VKNSAFIGVRGIKTYNEGTLAVAPT
-316 TVTATG
+316 VKIEQTTFSGLTEKAAIVASKATDITLTNVTATG
-322 NSFDIS
+322 CIKGLLQKDIEGS
-328 AQTDDTAE
+328 TTDEQKVTIEANGTGISGDFNITAE
-336 GKTKNVGLYFG
+336 MDAEAAKNEFNITAGTFPGGINNDYLAPG
-347 ANAKFDLVA
+347 ANFDA
-356 ENNKKAEGS
+356 TTGE
-365 STAALYTA
+365 
-373 VYSAPDGTS
+373 
-382 HAGLPA
+382 
-388 GSTVKDSS
+388 VKMSY
-396 GNDTTLTDALEWK
+396 
-409 GTKDDVLTLKTE
+409 V
-421 CEAKIGDAYYA
+421 AKIGDTEYP

-461 WTPVSVDGNHG
+461 WTPVKVDGYHG

-509 IADADIND
+509 IADANIND
-517 TTNDQGIGAFINCV
+517 TANDQGIGAFINCV

-550 STGDARVGGLIG
+550 STGGARVGGLIG
-562 WTSGYNKPN
+562 WTSGYNNQN

-640 TANVGQI
+640 TANVGQV
-647 TVDAATSASKNIL
+647 TVDAATSASQNFL

-670 EGNIFGRDAV
+670 EDSIFGRKEVGTD
-680 NDTGLVIVDN
+680 GLMIIDN

-719 MKPNANTVAMI
+719 VKPKEDTVAMI
-730 GATVYSSLPD
+730 GAKEYPTLTA
-740 AINKANT
+740 AINEANT
-747 GDTVKLL
+747 GDTVKLVNN
-754 KDVTVT
+754 VTENVT
-760 KPIEVT
+760 IPAAKTI
-766 KSMTLDLNGHVL
+766 TLDLNGMTL
-778 TAATASNRSEPKD
+778 TNVDDHTILNNGNLTIMGTGRVDNISHAKGALYNKGTVVINGGTFDRSRENGMNKGESGQNSWYTIKNVGTMTINDGATVQTAGNNAALGKFSSLVSNGYFNDNDYNTNKGLDQPILTIDGGTFRGGLNTI
-791 EKNSAIWV
+791 KNDDRAK
-799 TAENVNLTIN
+799 LTIN
-809 GMTAGSGMKM
+809 G
-819 GDTHNTEW
+819 
-827 KTKVWGFVDLREGS
+827 
-841 AGSTVTINGGSYTG
+841 
-855 STCASDNYHYTALFT
+855 
-870 VGSESKL
+870 
-877 VLNNV
+877 
-882 SAETDERVVKASGC
+882 
-896 GEVIVSGGT
+896 
-905 YNITGINAFLGA
+905 
-917 AFETKT
+917 
-923 ASFTDMK
+923 
-930 LTAKYGGCVQVGSN
+930 
-944 ATLEN
+944 
-949 CEIKVTDIRT
+949 
-959 GDGTYLNCAV
+959 
-969 AVQYGGTATVKSGT
+969 
-983 YTAPYAAYV
+983 
-992 YNSGGTIN
+992 
-1000 IENGTFTGVVR
+1000 GTFSNYYQAVVQNH
-1011 ADATTDT
+1011 
-1018 TAVINIKNGSFNG
+1018 NIA
-1031 EIQKGGGP
+1031 E
-1039 GSETISITGGTFSFD
+1039 ITGGTFTAASDANTETYGIYNCGCGAGIDLGTLTVSGGTFTGATYAVAEVSSQNAIVNISGGQFAGTKAAIIKSSTSNATIAISGGKFSSD
-1054 PSTKVKNNG
+1054 PSAYVVGNG
-1063 TDYIVKRAGS
+1063 NTNIVKRDGS

-1097 GALASNYYVSSTANG
+1097 GALANNYYVSSTANG

-1151 SASKG
+1151 NASKG

-1219 VPTDAYYYE
+1219 VSTDAYYYE

-1268 PEPKTM
+1268 PEPKAM
-1274 SSFADVSMD
+1274 SSFSDVSAD
-1283 AYYAKAVAW
+1283 SYYAKAVAW

-1378 TFLYRAY
+1378 TFLFRAY

>member
-1 MKHITS
+1 MKH
-7 KLLSLLL
+7 KLLSILLC
-14 TLAMLLSMIP
+14 LAMALSLLP
-24 AAYAAGTEGTTEG
+24 TAALAE
-37 NTSTEKVVAKDGE
+37 
-50 TTATTETLNGSTT
+50 
-63 VTSSNAATAVDKGT
+63 
-77 EANPYTLSEL
+77 
-87 GAMTR
+87 
-92 DAYIAAQNALD
+92 
-103 GTMYVT
+103 
-109 VGDYSYTDKGTLGN
+109 
-123 GVRNDTLYQTEDRSV
+123 
-138 LNGYNSNGYLGEKN
+138 
-152 DGANGKNIV
+152 
-161 FVGGT
+161 
-166 ITSGATGYTSI
+166 GATGAGPIKVGGETYSSFSDAVNAAAPDENGVITYEISGKVDVTDTSWVQVAKAGLADLSKVAFVGINDDAEICITGGLAILADQKYDI
-177 DNIGTSLLLA
+177 DVSFTNLKLSKPNPTYGGDYGHSTNYFTCWLRNTGA
-187 VPAYTNVTFEGITF
+187 AENTVTYTNCTFPNGVCNNQYGKTVF
-201 NNVMSFDYQLYTS
+201 NNCKVTNNTAGLSNLWNYG
-214 PWSQL
+214 
-219 GELKFDGCTFNGIIV
+219 GETKV
-234 GAIAAQTL
+234 EE
-242 TFNGCTFTDY
+242 CTFTGTRGIKMY
-252 TNSTS
+252 NEGTLQ
-257 ANNSNPTWIRPA
+257 NPPSIEIKNT
-269 YGNWTKDD
+269 
-277 NKGQGSDFKSLTTIN
+277 N
-292 FTGNTVTSTRP
+292 FTGMTEKAAIVVSKAANVTLNTVGATDCTMGLLQKDIEGSTDEQK
-303 VKFERIAQWEMPT
+303 VTIEANGTGISGDFNITAQKDAEAAKNEFNI
-316 TVTATG
+316 TAGTFAG
-322 NSFDIS
+322 EINNDYL
-328 AQTDDTAE
+328 AP
-336 GKTKNVGLYFG
+336 G
-347 ANAKFDLVA
+347 ANFDA
-356 ENNKKAEGS
+356 TTGE
-365 STAALYTA
+365 
-373 VYSAPDGTS
+373 
-382 HAGLPA
+382 
-388 GSTVKDSS
+388 VKMSY
-396 GNDTTLTDALEWK
+396 
-409 GTKDDVLTLKTE
+409 V
-421 CEAKIGDAYYA
+421 AKIGDTEYP

-454 INMTGKN
+454 INMTGKS
-461 WTPVSVDGNHG
+461 WTPVSVDGYHG

-509 IADADIND
+509 IAGADIND
-517 TTNDQGIGAFINCV
+517 TTNTQGIGAFINCV

-550 STGDARVGGLIG
+550 STGGARVGGLIG

-640 TANVGQI
+640 TANVGQV
-647 TVDAATSASKNIL
+647 TVDAATSASQNTL
-660 TQENASTQKP
+660 TQENADPQEP
-670 EGNIFGRDAV
+670 EDSIFGRKEVGTA
-680 NDTGLVIVDN
+680 GLVIIDN

-719 MKPNANTVAMI
+719 VKPNEDTVAMI
-730 GATVYSSLPD
+730 GSKEYTTLPD
-740 AINKANT
+740 AITAADENA
-747 GDTVKLL
+747 TVTLL
-754 KDVTVT
+754 KDVTVI

-778 TAATASNRSEPKD
+778 TAATASDRSESKD

-799 TAENVNLTIN
+799 TAKNVNLTIN

-855 STCASDNYHYTALFT
+855 STCASDSYHYTALFT

-1268 PEPKTM
+1268 PEPKSM
-1274 SSFADVSMD
+1274 SSFSDVSAD
-1283 AYYAKAVAW
+1283 SYYAKAVAW

-1378 TFLYRAY
+1378 TFLFRAY

>member
-1 MKHITS
+1 MKH
-7 KLLSLLL
+7 KLLSILLC
-14 TLAMLLSMIP
+14 LAMALSLLP
-24 AAYAAGTEGTTEG
+24 TAALADEATGAGPIKVGGKTYSSFSDAVNAAAPDENGVITYEISGKVDVTDTGWVQVAKAGLTDLSKVAFVGINDDAEICITGGLAILADQKYDIDVSFTNLKLSKPNPTYGGDYGHSTNYFTCWLRNTGAAENTVTYTNCTFPNGVCNNQYGKTVFDRCQFTNATSGKFNLWNYGGNTEVKGSTFIGTRGIKMYNEGTLPNPPSIEIK
-37 NTSTEKVVAKDGE
+37 NT
-50 TTATTETLNGSTT
+50 
-63 VTSSNAATAVDKGT
+63 
-77 EANPYTLSEL
+77 
-87 GAMTR
+87 
-92 DAYIAAQNALD
+92 
-103 GTMYVT
+103 
-109 VGDYSYTDKGTLGN
+109 
-123 GVRNDTLYQTEDRSV
+123 
-138 LNGYNSNGYLGEKN
+138 
-152 DGANGKNIV
+152 
-161 FVGGT
+161 
-166 ITSGATGYTSI
+166 
-177 DNIGTSLLLA
+177 
-187 VPAYTNVTFEGITF
+187 
-201 NNVMSFDYQLYTS
+201 
-214 PWSQL
+214 
-219 GELKFDGCTFNGIIV
+219 
-234 GAIAAQTL
+234 
-242 TFNGCTFTDY
+242 
-252 TNSTS
+252 
-257 ANNSNPTWIRPA
+257 
-269 YGNWTKDD
+269 
-277 NKGQGSDFKSLTTIN
+277 N
-292 FTGNTVTSTRP
+292 FTGMTEKAAIVVSKAANVTLNTVGATDCTMGLLQKDIEGSTDEQK
-303 VKFERIAQWEMPT
+303 VTIEANGTGISGDFNITAQKDAEAAKNEFNI
-316 TVTATG
+316 TAGTFAG
-322 NSFDIS
+322 EINNDYL
-328 AQTDDTAE
+328 AP
-336 GKTKNVGLYFG
+336 G
-347 ANAKFDLVA
+347 ANFDA
-356 ENNKKAEGS
+356 TTGE
-365 STAALYTA
+365 
-373 VYSAPDGTS
+373 
-382 HAGLPA
+382 
-388 GSTVKDSS
+388 VKMSY
-396 GNDTTLTDALEWK
+396 
-409 GTKDDVLTLKTE
+409 V
-421 CEAKIGDAYYA
+421 AKIGDTEYP
-432 TLADAFAAA
+432 TLADAFADA

-461 WTPVSVDGNHG
+461 WTPVSVDGYHG

-550 STGDARVGGLIG
+550 STGGARVGGLIG
-562 WTSGYNKPN
+562 WTSGYNN
-571 DGPVDTKVTLTNCSV
+571 QNNGPVDTKVTLTNCSV
-586 ENVTIEAKG
+586 ENVTIEANG

-617 TVKDSTLKCTETG
+617 TVKDSTLKCAETE
-630 KSWRVGDLVG
+630 KSWRVGGLVG

-647 TVDAATSASKNIL
+647 TIDAASSASGNTLKQNSSASEEASDKIL
-660 TQENASTQKP
+660 
-670 EGNIFGRDAV
+670 GRDAV

-708 EVLVEVSKGHW
+708 EVLVEVSKGRW

-730 GATVYSSLPD
+730 GAREYPTLPD
-740 AINKANT
+740 AITAAKD
-747 GDTVKLL
+747 GDTIKLL

-760 KPIEVT
+760 NPIEVT

-778 TAATASNRSEPKD
+778 TAATASDRSESKD
-791 EKNSAIWV
+791 VRNSAIWV

-819 GDTHNTEW
+819 GDTHDTDW
-827 KTKVWGFVDLREGS
+827 KTKVWGFVDLRESS

-855 STCASDNYHYTALFT
+855 STCASDDNHYTALFT

-877 VLNNV
+877 ILNNV

-959 GDGTYLNCAV
+959 GAGTHLNCAV
-969 AVQYGGTATVKSGT
+969 AVQYGGTANVKSGI

-992 YNSGGTIN
+992 YSSGGTIN

-1085 GLTSGVYLTDPS
+1085 GLTSGVYLTNPS

-1112 VWTVSYSAPSSG
+1112 VWTVSYSAPYS
-1124 GGSSSSSRRYDV
+1124 GGSSSYDPTYSV
-1136 SAPSVKHGDVTVSPK
+1136 STPSKTKNGSVTVSPK

-1156 DTVTI
+1156 DTVTV
-1161 TVKPDSGYELDT
+1161 TVKPDSGYVLET
-1173 LTVKDASGSKI
+1173 LTVTDKNGNELTL
-1184 KVKDKGDGKFTFTM
+1184 KDKGNGKYTFTM
-1198 PASKVTVSAEF
+1198 PAGKVEVKATFMEDNSMLNF
-1209 AEIETLDFAD
+1209 FYD
-1219 VPTDAYYYE
+1219 VPNNAYYYE
-1228 AVKWAAKKGITGGI
+1228 AVKWAQEKGITGGI

-1268 PEPKTM
+1268 PEPKSM

-1378 TFLYRAY
+1378 TFLFRAY

>member
-1 MKHITS
+1 MKH
-7 KLLSLLL
+7 KLLSILLC
-14 TLAMLLSMIP
+14 LAMALSLLP
-24 AAYAAGTEGTTEG
+24 TAALAEEATGAGPI
-37 NTSTEKVVAKDGE
+37 KVGE
-50 TTATTETLNGSTT
+50 TSY
-63 VTSSNAATAVDKGT
+63 SSFSDAVNEAAPDESGVITYEISGKVD
-77 EANPYTLSEL
+77 
-87 GAMTR
+87 
-92 DAYIAAQNALD
+92 
-103 GTMYVT
+103 
-109 VGDYSYTDKGTLGN
+109 
-123 GVRNDTLYQTEDRSV
+123 
-138 LNGYNSNGYLGEKN
+138 
-152 DGANGKNIV
+152 
-161 FVGGT
+161 
-166 ITSGATGYTSI
+166 
-177 DNIGTSLLLA
+177 
-187 VPAYTNVTFEGITF
+187 
-201 NNVMSFDYQLYTS
+201 
-214 PWSQL
+214 
-219 GELKFDGCTFNGIIV
+219 
-234 GAIAAQTL
+234 
-242 TFNGCTFTDY
+242 
-252 TNSTS
+252 
-257 ANNSNPTWIRPA
+257 
-269 YGNWTKDD
+269 
-277 NKGQGSDFKSLTTIN
+277 
-292 FTGNTVTSTRP
+292 
-303 VKFERIAQWEMPT
+303 
-316 TVTATG
+316 VTATG
-322 NSFDIS
+322 WVQVAKAGLTGPTKVKFVGKTGDAEICITGGLAILADQKYDIDVSFTNLKLSKPNPTYGGDYGHSTNYFTCWLRNTGAAENTVTYTNCTFPNGVCNNQYGKTVFNNCQFTNSANYNLWNYGGNTEVKNSAFTGVRGIKTYNEGTLAVAPTVKIEQTTFSGLTEKAAIVASKATDITLTNVTATGCIKGLLQKDIEGS
-328 AQTDDTAE
+328 TDEQKVTIEANGTGISGDFNITAE
-336 GKTKNVGLYFG
+336 MDAEAAKNEFNITAGTFPGGINNDYLAPG
-347 ANAKFDLVA
+347 ANFDA
-356 ENNKKAEGS
+356 TTGE
-365 STAALYTA
+365 
-373 VYSAPDGTS
+373 
-382 HAGLPA
+382 
-388 GSTVKDSS
+388 VKMSY
-396 GNDTTLTDALEWK
+396 
-409 GTKDDVLTLKTE
+409 V
-421 CEAKIGDAYYA
+421 AKIGDTEYP

-461 WTPVSVDGNHG
+461 WTPVGVDGYHG

-509 IADADIND
+509 IAGADIND
-517 TTNDQGIGAFINCV
+517 TTNNQGIGAFINCV

-550 STGDARVGGLIG
+550 STGGARVGGLIG
-562 WTSGYNKPN
+562 WTSGYNNQN

-640 TANVGQI
+640 TANVGQV
-647 TVDAATSASKNIL
+647 TVDAATSASQNIL

-670 EGNIFGRDAV
+670 EGNIFGRKEVGKA
-680 NDTGLVIVDN
+680 GLVIIDN
-690 KVVAAGTAYGD
+690 KVVAAGTDYGNGD
-701 IVNKNAN
+701 IVNKDAN

-719 MKPNANTVAMI
+719 MKPNEDTVAMI
-730 GATVYSSLPD
+730 GATEYTTLTA
-740 AINKANT
+740 AITAAKD
-747 GDTVKLL
+747 GDTIKLL

-778 TAATASNRSEPKD
+778 TAATASTATV
-791 EKNSAIWV
+791 KNSAIWV
-799 TAENVNLTIN
+799 TAEKVNLTID
-809 GMTAGSGMKM
+809 GTTAGSGMTM
-819 GDTHNTEW
+819 GDTHDTNWEA
-827 KTKVWGFVDLREGS
+827 KVWGFVDLREGS
-841 AGSTVTINGGSYTG
+841 AGSTVTVNGGSYTG
-855 STCASDNYHYTALFT
+855 STCASDSYHYTALFT

-882 SAETDERVVKASGC
+882 SAETDERVVKASSC
-896 GEVIVSGGT
+896 GEVVVSGGT

-930 LTAKYGGCVQVGSN
+930 LTAKYGGCVQVGRN

-969 AVQYGGTATVKSGT
+969 AVQYGGTATVKSGI

-992 YNSGGTIN
+992 YSSGGTIN

-1085 GLTSGVYLTDPS
+1085 GLTSGVYLTNPS

-1112 VWTVSYSAPSSG
+1112 VWTVSYSAPYSG

-1151 SASKG
+1151 NASKG

-1184 KVKDKGDGKFTFTM
+1184 KVKDKGNGKFTFTM

-1219 VPTDAYYYE
+1219 VSTDAYYYE

-1268 PEPKTM
+1268 PEPKSM
-1274 SSFADVSMD
+1274 SSFSDVSAD
-1283 AYYAKAVAW
+1283 SYYAKAVAW

-1309 DATCTRAQSVTFL
+1309 DATCTREQAVAFL
-1322 FRAIG
+1322 YRASG
-1327 KLVDSKAEF
+1327 SPAVSGGSAF
-1336 SDVLTDSY
+1336 SDVAANAY
-1344 YANAVAWAVENG
+1344 YADAVAWAEKNG
-1356 VTNGI
+1356 VTGGI
-1361 GDGLFGP
+1361 GGGLFGSG
-1368 DNSCTRAQIV
+1368 NTCTRAQIV